1 MIEVRGLKKTF
12 DGFAALDGADLSVP
26 RGAVY
31 GLVGPNGAGKTTLLR
46 HLTGVYHQDSGS
58 VTFDGQPVWE
68 NVDVKARIASIPDD
82 WFYFM
87 QAGLRDM
94 MRFYRGLYPKFDQE
108 RFEKLREVFA
118 LDEKRPLRR
127 MSKGQQKQAAF
138 WLALCTMPDYLI
150 LDEPVDGLDP
160 VMRRQVWSLILQDV
174 AERGTTVL
182 VSSHN
187 LRELEDVC
195 DHVGVMSRGKLL
207 LEHSRANC
215 RTIPSSSSSPSRARS
230 CPPCRRRSR
239 CCTTRRPGAS
249 TRSSAAAAQR
259 NWNSSSPRC
268 TRSLSTRCR
277 CHLKK
282 FSSMNW
288 EVRTMRSATS
298 FFDKTLF
305 RSQLKHTW
313 PLWLGYTALWLF
325 LVPVM
330 LFSELSAYQGG
341 YSAADASYLLL
352 NTGVRGGIFISFFFG
367 LFFAMLAFSHLTQS
381 RATNG
386 FHALPVRRETI
397 FLTAYL
403 TGLFCQLS
411 TILVTFL
418 LGAAVSAPLHL
429 SFWSVTG
436 AAMGS
441 AMLEAVFF
449 YSFAV
454 LCMMMTGQI
463 LAAPVFYFVGNIL
476 VPGMEYLLRN
486 FAGNFLYGYSGH
498 TDVALGFLSPPLY
511 MYPEVDIASIET
523 CESDSYYVTAYALE
537 HRSFMILAA
546 YALAG
551 LVIALIAL
559 LLYRTR
565 KSEMTGSTVA
575 FPWATP
581 IFKYG
586 VAFCTAVALGQFL
599 YYFLFGQ
606 YRSSGNDSLPG
617 TILCMA
623 AAGLVGYFVAEM
635 LIKKS
640 FRVFRAGAKGAVI
653 VALALVLLGVAM
665 SFDLTGYEKHV
676 PDESEIESVYY
687 TFSGMTNVTTDDAD
701 TIRRLT
707 AAHQAIV
714 KNRNEQAR
722 IADAW
727 DADTLSQSDHDDIEP
742 FSLRLT
748 YYLKDGSQLS
758 RSYSLYLR
766 RSDLTVPS
774 SATARVNALYMCRE
788 SVLRRVLGYGCD
800 HLGDTPRFLD
810 SYCYYYDENS
820 NTKDYALTAAQAE
833 QVYAALM
840 QDVQDSDNGGSD
852 IFAVQEYQYD
862 PPISFWLELYFEST
876 NEKGRSEVYTLSPHV
891 NGSTPNTLQVLS
903 ELLPEL
909 KSNTVTPPSDDGIH
923 TLPATEDVSTTE
935 SVN

>member
-1 MIEVRGLKKTF
+1 
-12 DGFAALDGADLSVP
+12 
-26 RGAVY
+26 
-31 GLVGPNGAGKTTLLR
+31 
-46 HLTGVYHQDSGS
+46 
-58 VTFDGQPVWE
+58 
-68 NVDVKARIASIPDD
+68 
-82 WFYFM
+82 
-87 QAGLRDM
+87 
-94 MRFYRGLYPKFDQE
+94 
-108 RFEKLREVFA
+108 
-118 LDEKRPLRR
+118 
-127 MSKGQQKQAAF
+127 
-138 WLALCTMPDYLI
+138 
-150 LDEPVDGLDP
+150 
-160 VMRRQVWSLILQDV
+160 
-174 AERGTTVL
+174 
-182 VSSHN
+182 
-187 LRELEDVC
+187 
-195 DHVGVMSRGKLL
+195 
-207 LEHSRANC
+207 
-215 RTIPSSSSSPSRARS
+215 
-230 CPPCRRRSR
+230 
-239 CCTTRRPGAS
+239 
-249 TRSSAAAAQR
+249 
-259 NWNSSSPRC
+259 
-268 TRSLSTRCR
+268 
-277 CHLKK
+277 
-282 FSSMNW
+282 
-288 EVRTMRSATS
+288 MRSATS

-330 LFSELSAYQGG
+330 LFSELSAYQLG
-341 YSAADASYLLL
+341 YSAADASRLLL

-429 SFWSVTG
+429 SFWSVTA

-449 YSFAV
+449 YSFAA
-454 LCMMMTGQI
+454 LCMVMTGQI

-486 FAGNFLYGYSGH
+486 FAGNFLYGYSGQ

-511 MYPEVDIASIET
+511 MYTEVSIASIET

-606 YRSSGNDSLPG
+606 YRSSGSDSLPG
-617 TILCMA
+617 TILCMV

-640 FRVFRAGAKGAVI
+640 FRVFRAGAKGAAI
-653 VALALVLLGVAM
+653 VSLALVLLGVTM
-665 SFDLTGYEKHV
+665 SFDLTGYEKRV
-676 PDESEIESVYY
+676 PDESEIESAFY
-687 TFSGMTNVTTDDAD
+687 TFSGMTDVTTDDAD

-707 AAHQAIV
+707 AAHRAIV
-714 KNRNEQAR
+714 ENRKELAR
-722 IADAW
+722 IAEAW
-727 DADTLSQSDHDDIEP
+727 DADTLPTSQSDYDDMEP

-758 RSYSLYLR
+758 RSYWVYLR
-766 RSDLTVPS
+766 RGDLTVPS

-788 SVLRRVLGYGCD
+788 SVLRRVLGYGCE

-810 SYCYYYDENS
+810 SYCSYYDDNAGG
-820 NTKDYALTAAQAE
+820 KDYALTAAQAE

-852 IFAVQEYQYD
+852 IFAVQEYLYD
-862 PPISFWLELYFEST
+862 SPTHFSPELYYEST
-876 NEKGRSEVYTLSPHV
+876 NEKGRPEVYSLGPNV
-891 NGSTPNTLQVLS
+891 NNSTPNTLQVLN

-909 KSNTVTPPSDDGIH
+909 KSNTVTPPSDDGID

>member
-1 MIEVRGLKKTF
+1 
-12 DGFAALDGADLSVP
+12 
-26 RGAVY
+26 
-31 GLVGPNGAGKTTLLR
+31 
-46 HLTGVYHQDSGS
+46 
-58 VTFDGQPVWE
+58 
-68 NVDVKARIASIPDD
+68 
-82 WFYFM
+82 
-87 QAGLRDM
+87 
-94 MRFYRGLYPKFDQE
+94 
-108 RFEKLREVFA
+108 
-118 LDEKRPLRR
+118 
-127 MSKGQQKQAAF
+127 
-138 WLALCTMPDYLI
+138 
-150 LDEPVDGLDP
+150 
-160 VMRRQVWSLILQDV
+160 
-174 AERGTTVL
+174 
-182 VSSHN
+182 
-187 LRELEDVC
+187 
-195 DHVGVMSRGKLL
+195 
-207 LEHSRANC
+207 
-215 RTIPSSSSSPSRARS
+215 
-230 CPPCRRRSR
+230 
-239 CCTTRRPGAS
+239 
-249 TRSSAAAAQR
+249 
-259 NWNSSSPRC
+259 
-268 TRSLSTRCR
+268 
-277 CHLKK
+277 
-282 FSSMNW
+282 
-288 EVRTMRSATS
+288 MRSATS

-325 LVPVM
+325 LVPVA
-330 LFSELSAYQGG
+330 LFSELSAYQGS
-341 YSAADASYLLL
+341 YSAADASSLLL
-352 NTGVRGGIFISFFFG
+352 NAGVRGGVFISFVFG
-367 LFFAMLAFSHLTQS
+367 LFFAMLSFSHLTQS

-429 SFWSVTG
+429 SFWSVTA

-498 TDVALGFLSPPLY
+498 IDVTLGFLSPPLY
-511 MYPEVDIASIET
+511 MYTMCTEVAIASIET

-606 YRSSGNDSLPG
+606 YRSGGSDSLPG
-617 TILCMA
+617 TILCMV

-640 FRVFRAGAKGAVI
+640 FRVFRAGAKGAAI
-653 VALALVLLGVAM
+653 VAGALVLLGVAM
-665 SFDLTGYEKHV
+665 SFDLTGYEKRV

-766 RSDLTVPS
+766 RSDLTAPS
-774 SATARVNALYMCRE
+774 SVTARVNALYTCRE
-788 SVLRRVLGYGCD
+788 SVLRRVLGYGYE

-820 NTKDYALTAAQAE
+820 GAKDYSLTAAQAE

-840 QDVQDSDNGGSD
+840 QDVQDSDNGSSD
-852 IFAVQEYQYD
+852 IFAVQEHLYD
-862 PPISFWLELYFEST
+862 SSISFSLELYFEST
-876 NEKGRSEVYTLSPHV
+876 NEKGRPEVYTLSPPV

-909 KSNTVTPPSDDGIH
+909 KSNTATPPSDDGIH
-923 TLPATEDVSTTE
+923 TLPATEEIPTEE

>member
-1 MIEVRGLKKTF
+1 
-12 DGFAALDGADLSVP
+12 
-26 RGAVY
+26 
-31 GLVGPNGAGKTTLLR
+31 
-46 HLTGVYHQDSGS
+46 
-58 VTFDGQPVWE
+58 
-68 NVDVKARIASIPDD
+68 
-82 WFYFM
+82 
-87 QAGLRDM
+87 
-94 MRFYRGLYPKFDQE
+94 
-108 RFEKLREVFA
+108 
-118 LDEKRPLRR
+118 
-127 MSKGQQKQAAF
+127 
-138 WLALCTMPDYLI
+138 
-150 LDEPVDGLDP
+150 
-160 VMRRQVWSLILQDV
+160 
-174 AERGTTVL
+174 
-182 VSSHN
+182 
-187 LRELEDVC
+187 
-195 DHVGVMSRGKLL
+195 
-207 LEHSRANC
+207 
-215 RTIPSSSSSPSRARS
+215 
-230 CPPCRRRSR
+230 
-239 CCTTRRPGAS
+239 
-249 TRSSAAAAQR
+249 
-259 NWNSSSPRC
+259 
-268 TRSLSTRCR
+268 
-277 CHLKK
+277 
-282 FSSMNW
+282 
-288 EVRTMRSATS
+288 MRSATS

-330 LFSELSAYQGG
+330 LFSELSAYQLG

-352 NTGVRGGIFISFFFG
+352 NTGVRGGVFISFFFG

-511 MYPEVDIASIET
+511 MYTMCTEVDIASIET

-537 HRSFMILAA
+537 RGSLMILAA

-617 TILCMA
+617 TILCMV

-640 FRVFRAGAKGAVI
+640 FRVFRAGAKGAAI

-665 SFDLTGYEKHV
+665 SFDLTGYEKRV
-676 PDESEIESVYY
+676 PDESEIESAFY

-727 DADTLSQSDHDDIEP
+727 DADTLSQSDYDDIEP

-766 RSDLTVPS
+766 RSDLTAPS
-774 SATARVNALYMCRE
+774 SVTARVNALYTCRE
-788 SVLRRVLGYGCD
+788 SVLRRVLGYGCE

-820 NTKDYALTAAQAE
+820 GTKDYALTAAQAG

-852 IFAVQEYQYD
+852 IFAVQEHLYD
-862 PPISFWLELYFEST
+862 SPTHFSPELYYEST
-876 NEKGRSEVYTLSPHV
+876 NEKGRPEVYSLGPNV
-891 NGSTPNTLQVLS
+891 NNSTPNTLQVLN

-909 KSNTVTPPSDDGIH
+909 KPAYYDDVKEEDISDP
-923 TLPATEDVSTTE
+923 PATEDVSTTE

>member
-1 MIEVRGLKKTF
+1 
-12 DGFAALDGADLSVP
+12 
-26 RGAVY
+26 
-31 GLVGPNGAGKTTLLR
+31 
-46 HLTGVYHQDSGS
+46 
-58 VTFDGQPVWE
+58 
-68 NVDVKARIASIPDD
+68 
-82 WFYFM
+82 
-87 QAGLRDM
+87 
-94 MRFYRGLYPKFDQE
+94 
-108 RFEKLREVFA
+108 
-118 LDEKRPLRR
+118 
-127 MSKGQQKQAAF
+127 
-138 WLALCTMPDYLI
+138 
-150 LDEPVDGLDP
+150 
-160 VMRRQVWSLILQDV
+160 
-174 AERGTTVL
+174 
-182 VSSHN
+182 
-187 LRELEDVC
+187 
-195 DHVGVMSRGKLL
+195 
-207 LEHSRANC
+207 
-215 RTIPSSSSSPSRARS
+215 
-230 CPPCRRRSR
+230 
-239 CCTTRRPGAS
+239 
-249 TRSSAAAAQR
+249 
-259 NWNSSSPRC
+259 
-268 TRSLSTRCR
+268 
-277 CHLKK
+277 
-282 FSSMNW
+282 
-288 EVRTMRSATS
+288 MRSATS

-352 NTGVRGGIFISFFFG
+352 NTGVRGGVFISFVFG
-367 LFFAMLAFSHLTQS
+367 LFFAMLSFSHLTQS

-397 FLTAYL
+397 FMTAYL

-429 SFWSVTG
+429 SFWNVTG

-486 FAGNFLYGYSGH
+486 FAGNFLYGYSGY

-511 MYPEVDIASIET
+511 MYTVVDIASIET

-606 YRSSGNDSLPG
+606 YRSSGSDSLPG

-623 AAGLVGYFVAEM
+623 AAGLVGYFAAEM

-640 FRVFRAGAKGAVI
+640 FRVFRAGAKGAAI
-653 VALALVLLGVAM
+653 VAGVLVLLGIGM

-676 PDESEIESVYY
+676 PDESEIESAFY
-687 TFSGMTNVTTDDAD
+687 TFSGMTHVTTDDAD

-722 IADAW
+722 IADAS

-788 SVLRRVLGYGCD
+788 SVLRRVLGYGCE

-820 NTKDYALTAAQAE
+820 GTKDYALTAAQAG

-862 PPISFWLELYFEST
+862 PPSSFWLELYFESVD
-876 NEKGRSEVYTLSPHV
+876 EQGRPKVYTLGPNV
-891 NGSTPNTLQVLS
+891 NNSTPNTLQVLN

-923 TLPATEDVSTTE
+923 TLPATEDVSTEE

>member
-1 MIEVRGLKKTF
+1 
-12 DGFAALDGADLSVP
+12 
-26 RGAVY
+26 
-31 GLVGPNGAGKTTLLR
+31 
-46 HLTGVYHQDSGS
+46 
-58 VTFDGQPVWE
+58 
-68 NVDVKARIASIPDD
+68 
-82 WFYFM
+82 
-87 QAGLRDM
+87 
-94 MRFYRGLYPKFDQE
+94 
-108 RFEKLREVFA
+108 
-118 LDEKRPLRR
+118 
-127 MSKGQQKQAAF
+127 
-138 WLALCTMPDYLI
+138 
-150 LDEPVDGLDP
+150 
-160 VMRRQVWSLILQDV
+160 
-174 AERGTTVL
+174 
-182 VSSHN
+182 
-187 LRELEDVC
+187 
-195 DHVGVMSRGKLL
+195 
-207 LEHSRANC
+207 
-215 RTIPSSSSSPSRARS
+215 
-230 CPPCRRRSR
+230 
-239 CCTTRRPGAS
+239 
-249 TRSSAAAAQR
+249 
-259 NWNSSSPRC
+259 
-268 TRSLSTRCR
+268 
-277 CHLKK
+277 
-282 FSSMNW
+282 
-288 EVRTMRSATS
+288 MRSATS

-325 LVPVM
+325 LVPVA
-330 LFSELSAYQGG
+330 LFSALSAYPGS
-341 YSAADASYLLL
+341 YSAADASSLLL
-352 NTGVRGGIFISFFFG
+352 NTGVRGGVFISFVFG

-403 TGLFCQLS
+403 TGLFCQVS
-411 TILVTFL
+411 SILVTFL
-418 LGAAVSAPLHL
+418 LGAAISAPLHL

-449 YSFAV
+449 YSFAA
-454 LCMMMTGQI
+454 LCMVMTGQ
-463 LAAPVFYFVGNIL
+463 
-476 VPGMEYLLRN
+476 
-486 FAGNFLYGYSGH
+486 
-498 TDVALGFLSPPLY
+498 
-511 MYPEVDIASIET
+511 
-523 CESDSYYVTAYALE
+523 
-537 HRSFMILAA
+537 ILAA

-575 FPWATP
+575 FPWAVP
-581 IFKYG
+581 VFKYG
-586 VAFCTAVALGQFL
+586 VAFCTAVSLGQFL

-640 FRVFRAGAKGAVI
+640 FRVFRTGAKGAAI
-653 VALALVLLGVAM
+653 VSLALVLLGVAM

-707 AAHQAIV
+707 AAHRAIV
-714 KNRNEQAR
+714 ENRKELAR
-722 IADAW
+722 IAEAW
-727 DADTLSQSDHDDIEP
+727 DADTLPTSQSDYDDMEP

-758 RSYSLYLR
+758 RSYWVYLR
-766 RSDLTVPS
+766 RGDLTVPS

-788 SVLRRVLGYGCD
+788 SVLRRVLGYGCE

-820 NTKDYALTAAQAE
+820 NTKDYALTAAQAG

-862 PPISFWLELYFEST
+862 PPISFWLELYYEST
-876 NEKGRSEVYTLSPHV
+876 NEKGRPEVYSLGPNV
-891 NGSTPNTLQVLS
+891 NNSTPNTLQVLS

-909 KSNTVTPPSDDGIH
+909 KSNTVTPPSDDGID
-923 TLPATEDVSTTE
+923 TLPATEDVSATE

>member
-1 MIEVRGLKKTF
+1 
-12 DGFAALDGADLSVP
+12 
-26 RGAVY
+26 
-31 GLVGPNGAGKTTLLR
+31 
-46 HLTGVYHQDSGS
+46 
-58 VTFDGQPVWE
+58 
-68 NVDVKARIASIPDD
+68 
-82 WFYFM
+82 
-87 QAGLRDM
+87 
-94 MRFYRGLYPKFDQE
+94 
-108 RFEKLREVFA
+108 
-118 LDEKRPLRR
+118 
-127 MSKGQQKQAAF
+127 
-138 WLALCTMPDYLI
+138 
-150 LDEPVDGLDP
+150 
-160 VMRRQVWSLILQDV
+160 
-174 AERGTTVL
+174 
-182 VSSHN
+182 
-187 LRELEDVC
+187 
-195 DHVGVMSRGKLL
+195 
-207 LEHSRANC
+207 
-215 RTIPSSSSSPSRARS
+215 
-230 CPPCRRRSR
+230 
-239 CCTTRRPGAS
+239 
-249 TRSSAAAAQR
+249 
-259 NWNSSSPRC
+259 
-268 TRSLSTRCR
+268 
-277 CHLKK
+277 
-282 FSSMNW
+282 
-288 EVRTMRSATS
+288 MRSATS

-330 LFSELSAYQGG
+330 LFSELSAYQLG
-341 YSAADASYLLL
+341 YSAADASRLLL

-367 LFFAMLAFSHLTQS
+367 LFFAMLSFSHLTQS

-386 FHALPVRRETI
+386 FHALPVRREAI

-429 SFWSVTG
+429 SFWSVTA

-449 YSFAV
+449 YSFAA
-454 LCMMMTGQI
+454 LCMVMTGQI
-463 LAAPVFYFVGNIL
+463 LAAPVFYFVGNLL
-476 VPGMEYLLRN
+476 VPGMGYLLRN
-486 FAGNFLYGYSGH
+486 FAGNFLYGYSGQ

-511 MYPEVDIASIET
+511 MYFKVGIASIET
-523 CESDSYYVTAYALE
+523 CESDSYYVTAYALV
-537 HRSFMILAA
+537 RGSLMILAA

-575 FPWATP
+575 FPWAVP
-581 IFKYG
+581 VFKYG
-586 VAFCTAVALGQFL
+586 VAFCTAVSLGQFL

-635 LIKKS
+635 LIRKS
-640 FRVFRAGAKGAVI
+640 FRVFRAGAKGAAI

-665 SFDLTGYEKHV
+665 SFDLTGYEKRV

-707 AAHQAIV
+707 AAHRAIV
-714 KNRNEQAR
+714 ENRKELAR
-722 IADAW
+722 IAEAW
-727 DADTLSQSDHDDIEP
+727 DADTLPTSQSDYDDMEP

-758 RSYSLYLR
+758 RSYWVYLR
-766 RSDLTVPS
+766 RGDLTVPS
-774 SATARVNALYMCRE
+774 SATARVNALYTCRE
-788 SVLRRVLGYGCD
+788 SVLCRVLGYGYE

-810 SYCYYYDENS
+810 SYCYYYDDNS
-820 NTKDYALTAAQAE
+820 GGKDYALTAAQAG
-833 QVYAALM
+833 QIYAALM

-852 IFAVQEYQYD
+852 IFAVQEYLYD
-862 PPISFWLELYFEST
+862 SPTHFSPELYYEST
-876 NEKGRSEVYTLSPHV
+876 NEKGRPEVYSLGPNV
-891 NGSTPNTLQVLS
+891 NNSTPNTLQVLS

-923 TLPATEDVSTTE
+923 TLPATEDASTEE

>member
-1 MIEVRGLKKTF
+1 
-12 DGFAALDGADLSVP
+12 
-26 RGAVY
+26 
-31 GLVGPNGAGKTTLLR
+31 
-46 HLTGVYHQDSGS
+46 
-58 VTFDGQPVWE
+58 
-68 NVDVKARIASIPDD
+68 
-82 WFYFM
+82 
-87 QAGLRDM
+87 
-94 MRFYRGLYPKFDQE
+94 
-108 RFEKLREVFA
+108 
-118 LDEKRPLRR
+118 
-127 MSKGQQKQAAF
+127 
-138 WLALCTMPDYLI
+138 
-150 LDEPVDGLDP
+150 
-160 VMRRQVWSLILQDV
+160 
-174 AERGTTVL
+174 
-182 VSSHN
+182 
-187 LRELEDVC
+187 
-195 DHVGVMSRGKLL
+195 
-207 LEHSRANC
+207 
-215 RTIPSSSSSPSRARS
+215 
-230 CPPCRRRSR
+230 
-239 CCTTRRPGAS
+239 
-249 TRSSAAAAQR
+249 
-259 NWNSSSPRC
+259 
-268 TRSLSTRCR
+268 
-277 CHLKK
+277 
-282 FSSMNW
+282 
-288 EVRTMRSATS
+288 MRSATS

-463 LAAPVFYFVGNIL
+463 LAA
-476 VPGMEYLLRN
+476 
-486 FAGNFLYGYSGH
+486 
-498 TDVALGFLSPPLY
+498 
-511 MYPEVDIASIET
+511 
-523 CESDSYYVTAYALE
+523 
-537 HRSFMILAA
+537 

-617 TILCMA
+617 MILCMA

-640 FRVFRAGAKGAVI
+640 FRVFRAGAKGAAI

-665 SFDLTGYEKHV
+665 SFDLTGYEKRV

-687 TFSGMTNVTTDDAD
+687 TFSGMTNVTTDDTD

-727 DADTLSQSDHDDIEP
+727 DADTLSQSDHDDIEH

-876 NEKGRSEVYTLSPHV
+876 NEKGRPEVYTLSPHV

-923 TLPATEDVSTTE
+923 TLPATEDVSATE

>member
-1 MIEVRGLKKTF
+1 
-12 DGFAALDGADLSVP
+12 
-26 RGAVY
+26 
-31 GLVGPNGAGKTTLLR
+31 
-46 HLTGVYHQDSGS
+46 
-58 VTFDGQPVWE
+58 
-68 NVDVKARIASIPDD
+68 
-82 WFYFM
+82 
-87 QAGLRDM
+87 
-94 MRFYRGLYPKFDQE
+94 
-108 RFEKLREVFA
+108 
-118 LDEKRPLRR
+118 
-127 MSKGQQKQAAF
+127 
-138 WLALCTMPDYLI
+138 
-150 LDEPVDGLDP
+150 
-160 VMRRQVWSLILQDV
+160 
-174 AERGTTVL
+174 
-182 VSSHN
+182 
-187 LRELEDVC
+187 
-195 DHVGVMSRGKLL
+195 
-207 LEHSRANC
+207 
-215 RTIPSSSSSPSRARS
+215 
-230 CPPCRRRSR
+230 
-239 CCTTRRPGAS
+239 
-249 TRSSAAAAQR
+249 
-259 NWNSSSPRC
+259 
-268 TRSLSTRCR
+268 
-277 CHLKK
+277 
-282 FSSMNW
+282 
-288 EVRTMRSATS
+288 MRSATS

-330 LFSELSAYQGG
+330 LFSELSAYQLG

-449 YSFAV
+449 YSFAA

-486 FAGNFLYGYSGH
+486 FAGNFLFGYSGH

-511 MYPEVDIASIET
+511 MYTMCTEVAIASIET
-523 CESDSYYVTAYALE
+523 CESGSYYVTAYALE
-537 HRSFMILAA
+537 QRSFMILAA

-653 VALALVLLGVAM
+653 VSLALVLLGVVM
-665 SFDLTGYEKHV
+665 SFDLTGYEKRV
-676 PDESEIESVYY
+676 PDESEIESAFY

-766 RSDLTVPS
+766 RSDLTAPS
-774 SATARVNALYMCRE
+774 SVTARVNALYTCRE
-788 SVLRRVLGYGCD
+788 SVLRRVLGYGYE

-810 SYCYYYDENS
+810 SYCYYYDDNS
-820 NTKDYALTAAQAE
+820 GGKDYSLTAAQAE

-862 PPISFWLELYFEST
+862 SPIHFSPELYYEST
-876 NEKGRSEVYTLSPHV
+876 NEKGRPEVYTLGPNV
-891 NGSTPNTLQVLS
+891 NNSTPNTLQVLN

-909 KSNTVTPPSDDGIH
+909 KPAYYDDVKEEDISD
-923 TLPATEDVSTTE
+923 LPATEEIPTTE

>member
-1 MIEVRGLKKTF
+1 
-12 DGFAALDGADLSVP
+12 
-26 RGAVY
+26 
-31 GLVGPNGAGKTTLLR
+31 
-46 HLTGVYHQDSGS
+46 
-58 VTFDGQPVWE
+58 
-68 NVDVKARIASIPDD
+68 
-82 WFYFM
+82 
-87 QAGLRDM
+87 
-94 MRFYRGLYPKFDQE
+94 
-108 RFEKLREVFA
+108 
-118 LDEKRPLRR
+118 
-127 MSKGQQKQAAF
+127 
-138 WLALCTMPDYLI
+138 
-150 LDEPVDGLDP
+150 
-160 VMRRQVWSLILQDV
+160 
-174 AERGTTVL
+174 
-182 VSSHN
+182 
-187 LRELEDVC
+187 
-195 DHVGVMSRGKLL
+195 
-207 LEHSRANC
+207 
-215 RTIPSSSSSPSRARS
+215 
-230 CPPCRRRSR
+230 
-239 CCTTRRPGAS
+239 
-249 TRSSAAAAQR
+249 
-259 NWNSSSPRC
+259 
-268 TRSLSTRCR
+268 
-277 CHLKK
+277 
-282 FSSMNW
+282 
-288 EVRTMRSATS
+288 MRSATS

-411 TILVTFL
+411 T
-418 LGAAVSAPLHL
+418 
-429 SFWSVTG
+429 
-436 AAMGS
+436 
-441 AMLEAVFF
+441 
-449 YSFAV
+449 
-454 LCMMMTGQI
+454 I

-586 VAFCTAVALGQFL
+586 VAFCTAVSLGQFL

-640 FRVFRAGAKGAVI
+640 FRVFRAGAKGAAI

-676 PDESEIESVYY
+676 PDESEIESAFY

-727 DADTLSQSDHDDIEP
+727 DADTLSQSDHDDIEH

-862 PPISFWLELYFEST
+862 PPSFWLELYFEST
-876 NEKGRSEVYTLSPHV
+876 NEKGRPEVYTLSPHV

-909 KSNTVTPPSDDGIH
+909 KSNTVTPPSDDGID

>member
-1 MIEVRGLKKTF
+1 
-12 DGFAALDGADLSVP
+12 
-26 RGAVY
+26 
-31 GLVGPNGAGKTTLLR
+31 
-46 HLTGVYHQDSGS
+46 
-58 VTFDGQPVWE
+58 
-68 NVDVKARIASIPDD
+68 
-82 WFYFM
+82 
-87 QAGLRDM
+87 
-94 MRFYRGLYPKFDQE
+94 
-108 RFEKLREVFA
+108 
-118 LDEKRPLRR
+118 
-127 MSKGQQKQAAF
+127 
-138 WLALCTMPDYLI
+138 
-150 LDEPVDGLDP
+150 
-160 VMRRQVWSLILQDV
+160 
-174 AERGTTVL
+174 
-182 VSSHN
+182 
-187 LRELEDVC
+187 
-195 DHVGVMSRGKLL
+195 
-207 LEHSRANC
+207 
-215 RTIPSSSSSPSRARS
+215 
-230 CPPCRRRSR
+230 
-239 CCTTRRPGAS
+239 
-249 TRSSAAAAQR
+249 
-259 NWNSSSPRC
+259 
-268 TRSLSTRCR
+268 
-277 CHLKK
+277 
-282 FSSMNW
+282 
-288 EVRTMRSATS
+288 MRSATS

-330 LFSELSAYQGG
+330 LFSELSAYQLG
-341 YSAADASYLLL
+341 YSAADASRLLL

-367 LFFAMLAFSHLTQS
+367 LFFAMLSFSHLTQS

-429 SFWSVTG
+429 SFWSVTA

-486 FAGNFLYGYSGH
+486 FAGNFLYGYSGQ
-498 TDVALGFLSPPLY
+498 TDVALDFLSPPLY
-511 MYPEVDIASIET
+511 MYFKVGIASIET
-523 CESDSYYVTAYALE
+523 CESDSYYVTAYALV
-537 HRSFMILAA
+537 RGSLMILAA

-606 YRSSGNDSLPG
+606 YRSSGSDSLPG
-617 TILCMA
+617 TILCMV

-640 FRVFRAGAKGAVI
+640 FRVFRAGAKGAAI
-653 VALALVLLGVAM
+653 VSLALVLLGVTM

-676 PDESEIESVYY
+676 PDESEIESAFY

-707 AAHQAIV
+707 AAHRAIV
-714 KNRNEQAR
+714 ENRKELAR
-722 IADAW
+722 IAEAW
-727 DADTLSQSDHDDIEP
+727 DADTLPTSQSDYDDMEP

-758 RSYSLYLR
+758 RSYWVYLR
-766 RSDLTVPS
+766 RGDLTVPS

-788 SVLRRVLGYGCD
+788 SVLRRVLGYGCE

-810 SYCYYYDENS
+810 SYCSYYDDNAGG
-820 NTKDYALTAAQAE
+820 KDYALTAAQAE

-852 IFAVQEYQYD
+852 IFAVQEYLYD
-862 PPISFWLELYFEST
+862 SPTHFSPELYYEST
-876 NEKGRSEVYTLSPHV
+876 NEKGRPEVYSLGPNV
-891 NGSTPNTLQVLS
+891 NNSTPNTLQVLN

-909 KSNTVTPPSDDGIH
+909 KSNTVTPPSDDGID

>member
-1 MIEVRGLKKTF
+1 
-12 DGFAALDGADLSVP
+12 
-26 RGAVY
+26 
-31 GLVGPNGAGKTTLLR
+31 
-46 HLTGVYHQDSGS
+46 
-58 VTFDGQPVWE
+58 
-68 NVDVKARIASIPDD
+68 
-82 WFYFM
+82 
-87 QAGLRDM
+87 
-94 MRFYRGLYPKFDQE
+94 
-108 RFEKLREVFA
+108 
-118 LDEKRPLRR
+118 
-127 MSKGQQKQAAF
+127 
-138 WLALCTMPDYLI
+138 
-150 LDEPVDGLDP
+150 
-160 VMRRQVWSLILQDV
+160 
-174 AERGTTVL
+174 
-182 VSSHN
+182 
-187 LRELEDVC
+187 
-195 DHVGVMSRGKLL
+195 
-207 LEHSRANC
+207 
-215 RTIPSSSSSPSRARS
+215 
-230 CPPCRRRSR
+230 
-239 CCTTRRPGAS
+239 
-249 TRSSAAAAQR
+249 
-259 NWNSSSPRC
+259 
-268 TRSLSTRCR
+268 
-277 CHLKK
+277 
-282 FSSMNW
+282 
-288 EVRTMRSATS
+288 MRSATS

-325 LVPVM
+325 LVPVA
-330 LFSELSAYQGG
+330 LFSELSAYQGS
-341 YSAADASYLLL
+341 YSAADASSLLL
-352 NTGVRGGIFISFFFG
+352 NAGVRGGVFISFVFG
-367 LFFAMLAFSHLTQS
+367 LFFAMLSFSHLTQS

-386 FHALPVRRETI
+386 FHALPMRRETI

-403 TGLFCQLS
+403 TGLFCQVS
-411 TILVTFL
+411 SILVTFL

-429 SFWSVTG
+429 SFWSVTA

-498 TDVALGFLSPPLY
+498 IDVTLGFLSPPLY
-511 MYPEVDIASIET
+511 MYTEVDIFSIET
-523 CESDSYYVTAYALE
+523 YKDDSYYVTAYALE
-537 HRSFMILAA
+537 NRSFMILAA

-599 YYFLFGQ
+599 YHFLFGQ
-606 YRSSGNDSLPG
+606 YRSSGSDSLPG
-617 TILCMA
+617 TILCMV

-640 FRVFRAGAKGAVI
+640 FRVFRAGAKGAAI

-665 SFDLTGYEKHV
+665 SFDLTGYEKRV
-676 PDESEIESVYY
+676 PDESEIESAFY

-707 AAHQAIV
+707 AAHRAIV
-714 KNRNEQAR
+714 ENRKEQAR
-722 IADAW
+722 IAEAW
-727 DADTLSQSDHDDIEP
+727 DADTLPTSQSDHDDIEP

-774 SATARVNALYMCRE
+774 SATARVNALYTCRE
-788 SVLRRVLGYGCD
+788 SVLYRVLGYGCE

-810 SYCYYYDENS
+810 SYCYYYDDNS
-820 NTKDYALTAAQAE
+820 GGKDYALTAAQAE

-862 PPISFWLELYFEST
+862 SPTHFSPELYYEST
-876 NEKGRSEVYTLSPHV
+876 NEKGRPEVYSLGPNV
-891 NGSTPNTLQVLS
+891 NNSTPNTLQVLN

-909 KSNTVTPPSDDGIH
+909 NSNTVTPPSDDGIH
-923 TLPATEDVSTTE
+923 TLPATEDASTEE

>member
-1 MIEVRGLKKTF
+1 
-12 DGFAALDGADLSVP
+12 
-26 RGAVY
+26 
-31 GLVGPNGAGKTTLLR
+31 
-46 HLTGVYHQDSGS
+46 
-58 VTFDGQPVWE
+58 
-68 NVDVKARIASIPDD
+68 
-82 WFYFM
+82 
-87 QAGLRDM
+87 
-94 MRFYRGLYPKFDQE
+94 
-108 RFEKLREVFA
+108 
-118 LDEKRPLRR
+118 
-127 MSKGQQKQAAF
+127 
-138 WLALCTMPDYLI
+138 
-150 LDEPVDGLDP
+150 
-160 VMRRQVWSLILQDV
+160 
-174 AERGTTVL
+174 
-182 VSSHN
+182 
-187 LRELEDVC
+187 
-195 DHVGVMSRGKLL
+195 
-207 LEHSRANC
+207 
-215 RTIPSSSSSPSRARS
+215 
-230 CPPCRRRSR
+230 
-239 CCTTRRPGAS
+239 
-249 TRSSAAAAQR
+249 
-259 NWNSSSPRC
+259 
-268 TRSLSTRCR
+268 
-277 CHLKK
+277 
-282 FSSMNW
+282 
-288 EVRTMRSATS
+288 MRSATS

-325 LVPVM
+325 LVPVA
-330 LFSELSAYQGG
+330 LFSELSAYQGS
-341 YSAADASYLLL
+341 YSAADASSLLL
-352 NTGVRGGIFISFFFG
+352 NAGVRGGVFISFVFG
-367 LFFAMLAFSHLTQS
+367 LFFAMLSFSHLTQS

-511 MYPEVDIASIET
+511 MYTEVDIASIET

-606 YRSSGNDSLPG
+606 YRSSGSDSLPG

-640 FRVFRAGAKGAVI
+640 FRVFRAGAKGAAI

-665 SFDLTGYEKHV
+665 SFDLTGYEKRV

-707 AAHQAIV
+707 AAHRAIV
-714 KNRNEQAR
+714 ENRDALAR
-722 IADAW
+722 AEEVW
-727 DADTLSQSDHDDIEP
+727 DAGIEYGDIEP
-742 FSLRLT
+742 FSLHLT

-758 RSYSLYLR
+758 RSYSIFLR

-774 SATARVNALYMCRE
+774 SVTARVNALYMCRK
-788 SVLRRVLGYGCD
+788 SVLCRVLGYGYE

-810 SYCYYYDENS
+810 SYCSYYDDNAGG
-820 NTKDYALTAAQAE
+820 KDYALTAAQAG

-852 IFAVQEYQYD
+852 IFAVQEYRYA
-862 PPISFWLELYFEST
+862 PPISFSLELYFEST
-876 NEKGRSEVYTLSPHV
+876 NEKGRPEVYTLSPPV

-909 KSNTVTPPSDDGIH
+909 NSNTVTPPSDDGIH
-923 TLPATEDVSTTE
+923 TLPATEDASTEE

>member
-1 MIEVRGLKKTF
+1 
-12 DGFAALDGADLSVP
+12 
-26 RGAVY
+26 
-31 GLVGPNGAGKTTLLR
+31 
-46 HLTGVYHQDSGS
+46 
-58 VTFDGQPVWE
+58 
-68 NVDVKARIASIPDD
+68 
-82 WFYFM
+82 
-87 QAGLRDM
+87 
-94 MRFYRGLYPKFDQE
+94 
-108 RFEKLREVFA
+108 
-118 LDEKRPLRR
+118 
-127 MSKGQQKQAAF
+127 
-138 WLALCTMPDYLI
+138 
-150 LDEPVDGLDP
+150 
-160 VMRRQVWSLILQDV
+160 
-174 AERGTTVL
+174 
-182 VSSHN
+182 
-187 LRELEDVC
+187 
-195 DHVGVMSRGKLL
+195 
-207 LEHSRANC
+207 
-215 RTIPSSSSSPSRARS
+215 
-230 CPPCRRRSR
+230 
-239 CCTTRRPGAS
+239 
-249 TRSSAAAAQR
+249 
-259 NWNSSSPRC
+259 
-268 TRSLSTRCR
+268 
-277 CHLKK
+277 
-282 FSSMNW
+282 
-288 EVRTMRSATS
+288 MRSATS

-325 LVPVM
+325 LVPVA

-341 YSAADASYLLL
+341 YSAADASGLLL
-352 NTGVRGGIFISFFFG
+352 NTGVRGGVFISFVFG

-411 TILVTFL
+411 TILVTYL

-454 LCMMMTGQI
+454 LCMVMTGQI

-511 MYPEVDIASIET
+511 MYTMCTEVAIASIET

-537 HRSFMILAA
+537 RGSLMILAA

-617 TILCMA
+617 TILCMV

-635 LIKKS
+635 LIRKS
-640 FRVFRAGAKGAVI
+640 FRVFRAGAKGAAI

-665 SFDLTGYEKHV
+665 SFDLTGYEKRV
-676 PDESEIESVYY
+676 PDESEIESAFY

-707 AAHQAIV
+707 AAHRAIV

-766 RSDLTVPS
+766 RSELTVPS
-774 SATARVNALYMCRE
+774 SVTARVNALYMCRE
-788 SVLRRVLGYGCD
+788 SVLCRVLGYGYE

-820 NTKDYALTAAQAE
+820 NTKDYALTAAQAG

-840 QDVQDSDNGGSD
+840 QDVQDSDNGSSD
-852 IFAVQEYQYD
+852 IFAVQEHLYD
-862 PPISFWLELYFEST
+862 SPIFFWLELYFEST
-876 NEKGRSEVYTLSPHV
+876 NEKGRPVVYSLGPNV
-891 NGSTPNTLQVLS
+891 NNSTPNTLQVLS

-923 TLPATEDVSTTE
+923 TLPATEDASTEE

>member
-1 MIEVRGLKKTF
+1 
-12 DGFAALDGADLSVP
+12 
-26 RGAVY
+26 
-31 GLVGPNGAGKTTLLR
+31 
-46 HLTGVYHQDSGS
+46 
-58 VTFDGQPVWE
+58 
-68 NVDVKARIASIPDD
+68 
-82 WFYFM
+82 
-87 QAGLRDM
+87 
-94 MRFYRGLYPKFDQE
+94 
-108 RFEKLREVFA
+108 
-118 LDEKRPLRR
+118 
-127 MSKGQQKQAAF
+127 
-138 WLALCTMPDYLI
+138 
-150 LDEPVDGLDP
+150 
-160 VMRRQVWSLILQDV
+160 
-174 AERGTTVL
+174 
-182 VSSHN
+182 
-187 LRELEDVC
+187 
-195 DHVGVMSRGKLL
+195 
-207 LEHSRANC
+207 
-215 RTIPSSSSSPSRARS
+215 
-230 CPPCRRRSR
+230 
-239 CCTTRRPGAS
+239 
-249 TRSSAAAAQR
+249 
-259 NWNSSSPRC
+259 
-268 TRSLSTRCR
+268 
-277 CHLKK
+277 
-282 FSSMNW
+282 
-288 EVRTMRSATS
+288 MRSATS

-330 LFSELSAYQGG
+330 LFSELSAYQLG
-341 YSAADASYLLL
+341 YSAADASRLLL

-367 LFFAMLAFSHLTQS
+367 LFFAMLSFSHLTQS

-386 FHALPVRRETI
+386 FHALPVRREAI

-429 SFWSVTG
+429 SFWSVTA

-449 YSFAV
+449 YSFAA
-454 LCMMMTGQI
+454 LCMVMTGQI

-486 FAGNFLYGYSGH
+486 FAGNFLYGYSGQ
-498 TDVALGFLSPPLY
+498 TDVALDFLSPPLY
-511 MYPEVDIASIET
+511 MYFKVGIASIET

-565 KSEMTGSTVA
+565 QSEMTGSTVA

-617 TILCMA
+617 TILCMV

-653 VALALVLLGVAM
+653 VSLALVLLGVAM

-676 PDESEIESVYY
+676 PDESEIESAFY

-707 AAHQAIV
+707 AAHRAIV
-714 KNRNEQAR
+714 ENRKELAR
-722 IADAW
+722 IAEAW
-727 DADTLSQSDHDDIEP
+727 DADTLPTSQSDYDDMEP

-758 RSYSLYLR
+758 RSYWVYLR
-766 RSDLTVPS
+766 RGDLTVPS
-774 SATARVNALYMCRE
+774 SATARVNALYTCRE
-788 SVLRRVLGYGCD
+788 SVLCRVLGYGYE

-810 SYCYYYDENS
+810 SYCYYYDDNS
-820 NTKDYALTAAQAE
+820 GGKDYALTAAQAE
-833 QVYAALM
+833 QIYAALM

-852 IFAVQEYQYD
+852 IFAVQEYLYD
-862 PPISFWLELYFEST
+862 SPTHFSPELYYEST
-876 NEKGRSEVYTLSPHV
+876 NEKGRPEVYSLGPNV
-891 NGSTPNTLQVLS
+891 NNSTPNTLQVLS

-923 TLPATEDVSTTE
+923 TLPATEDASTEE

>member
-1 MIEVRGLKKTF
+1 
-12 DGFAALDGADLSVP
+12 
-26 RGAVY
+26 
-31 GLVGPNGAGKTTLLR
+31 
-46 HLTGVYHQDSGS
+46 
-58 VTFDGQPVWE
+58 
-68 NVDVKARIASIPDD
+68 
-82 WFYFM
+82 
-87 QAGLRDM
+87 
-94 MRFYRGLYPKFDQE
+94 
-108 RFEKLREVFA
+108 
-118 LDEKRPLRR
+118 
-127 MSKGQQKQAAF
+127 
-138 WLALCTMPDYLI
+138 
-150 LDEPVDGLDP
+150 
-160 VMRRQVWSLILQDV
+160 
-174 AERGTTVL
+174 
-182 VSSHN
+182 
-187 LRELEDVC
+187 
-195 DHVGVMSRGKLL
+195 
-207 LEHSRANC
+207 
-215 RTIPSSSSSPSRARS
+215 
-230 CPPCRRRSR
+230 
-239 CCTTRRPGAS
+239 
-249 TRSSAAAAQR
+249 
-259 NWNSSSPRC
+259 
-268 TRSLSTRCR
+268 
-277 CHLKK
+277 
-282 FSSMNW
+282 
-288 EVRTMRSATS
+288 MRSATS

-330 LFSELSAYQGG
+330 LFSELSAYQLG
-341 YSAADASYLLL
+341 YSAADASRLLL

-367 LFFAMLAFSHLTQS
+367 LFFAMLSFSHLTQS

-386 FHALPVRRETI
+386 FHALPVRREAI

-429 SFWSVTG
+429 SFWSVTA

-449 YSFAV
+449 YSFAA
-454 LCMMMTGQI
+454 LCMVMTGQI

-486 FAGNFLYGYSGH
+486 FAGNFLYGYSGQ
-498 TDVALGFLSPPLY
+498 TDVALDFLSPPLY
-511 MYPEVDIASIET
+511 MYFKVGIASIET
-523 CESDSYYVTAYALE
+523 CESDSYYVTAYALV
-537 HRSFMILAA
+537 RGSLMILAA

-575 FPWATP
+575 FPWAVP
-581 IFKYG
+581 VFKYG
-586 VAFCTAVALGQFL
+586 VAFCTAVSLGQFL

-635 LIKKS
+635 LIRKS
-640 FRVFRAGAKGAVI
+640 FRVFRAGAKGAAI

-665 SFDLTGYEKHV
+665 SFDLTGYEKRV

-707 AAHQAIV
+707 AAHRAIV
-714 KNRNEQAR
+714 ENRKELAR
-722 IADAW
+722 IAEAW
-727 DADTLSQSDHDDIEP
+727 DADTLPTSQSDYDDMEP

-758 RSYSLYLR
+758 RSYWVYLR
-766 RSDLTVPS
+766 RGDLTVPS
-774 SATARVNALYMCRE
+774 SATARVNALYTCRE
-788 SVLRRVLGYGCD
+788 SVLCRVLGYGYE

-810 SYCYYYDENS
+810 SYCYYYDDNS
-820 NTKDYALTAAQAE
+820 GGKDYALTAAQAE

-840 QDVQDSDNGGSD
+840 QDVQDSDNGSSD
-852 IFAVQEYQYD
+852 IFAVQEYLYD
-862 PPISFWLELYFEST
+862 SPIHFSPELYFEST
-876 NEKGRSEVYTLSPHV
+876 NEKGRPEVYTLGPNV
-891 NGSTPNTLQVLS
+891 NNSTPNTLQVLS

-909 KSNTVTPPSDDGIH
+909 KSNTVTPPSDDGID
-923 TLPATEDVSTTE
+923 TLPATEDVSATE

>member
-1 MIEVRGLKKTF
+1 
-12 DGFAALDGADLSVP
+12 
-26 RGAVY
+26 
-31 GLVGPNGAGKTTLLR
+31 
-46 HLTGVYHQDSGS
+46 
-58 VTFDGQPVWE
+58 
-68 NVDVKARIASIPDD
+68 
-82 WFYFM
+82 
-87 QAGLRDM
+87 
-94 MRFYRGLYPKFDQE
+94 
-108 RFEKLREVFA
+108 
-118 LDEKRPLRR
+118 
-127 MSKGQQKQAAF
+127 
-138 WLALCTMPDYLI
+138 
-150 LDEPVDGLDP
+150 
-160 VMRRQVWSLILQDV
+160 
-174 AERGTTVL
+174 
-182 VSSHN
+182 
-187 LRELEDVC
+187 
-195 DHVGVMSRGKLL
+195 
-207 LEHSRANC
+207 
-215 RTIPSSSSSPSRARS
+215 
-230 CPPCRRRSR
+230 
-239 CCTTRRPGAS
+239 
-249 TRSSAAAAQR
+249 
-259 NWNSSSPRC
+259 
-268 TRSLSTRCR
+268 
-277 CHLKK
+277 
-282 FSSMNW
+282 
-288 EVRTMRSATS
+288 MRSATS

-449 YSFAV
+449 YSFAA
-454 LCMMMTGQI
+454 LCMMMTGQ
-463 LAAPVFYFVGNIL
+463 
-476 VPGMEYLLRN
+476 
-486 FAGNFLYGYSGH
+486 
-498 TDVALGFLSPPLY
+498 
-511 MYPEVDIASIET
+511 
-523 CESDSYYVTAYALE
+523 
-537 HRSFMILAA
+537 ILAA

-606 YRSSGNDSLPG
+606 YRSGGNDSLPG
-617 TILCMA
+617 MILCMA

-635 LIKKS
+635 LIRKS
-640 FRVFRAGAKGAVI
+640 FRVFRAGAKGAAI

-665 SFDLTGYEKHV
+665 SFDLTGYEKRV

-727 DADTLSQSDHDDIEP
+727 DADTLSQSDHDDIEH

-876 NEKGRSEVYTLSPHV
+876 NEKGRPEVYTLSPHV

-935 SVN
+935 SMN

>member
-1 MIEVRGLKKTF
+1 
-12 DGFAALDGADLSVP
+12 
-26 RGAVY
+26 
-31 GLVGPNGAGKTTLLR
+31 
-46 HLTGVYHQDSGS
+46 
-58 VTFDGQPVWE
+58 
-68 NVDVKARIASIPDD
+68 
-82 WFYFM
+82 
-87 QAGLRDM
+87 
-94 MRFYRGLYPKFDQE
+94 
-108 RFEKLREVFA
+108 
-118 LDEKRPLRR
+118 
-127 MSKGQQKQAAF
+127 
-138 WLALCTMPDYLI
+138 
-150 LDEPVDGLDP
+150 
-160 VMRRQVWSLILQDV
+160 
-174 AERGTTVL
+174 
-182 VSSHN
+182 
-187 LRELEDVC
+187 
-195 DHVGVMSRGKLL
+195 
-207 LEHSRANC
+207 
-215 RTIPSSSSSPSRARS
+215 
-230 CPPCRRRSR
+230 
-239 CCTTRRPGAS
+239 
-249 TRSSAAAAQR
+249 
-259 NWNSSSPRC
+259 
-268 TRSLSTRCR
+268 
-277 CHLKK
+277 
-282 FSSMNW
+282 
-288 EVRTMRSATS
+288 MRSATS

-305 RSQLKHTW
+305 RSQLNHTW

-325 LVPVM
+325 LVPVA
-330 LFSELSAYQGG
+330 LFSELSAYQGS
-341 YSAADASYLLL
+341 YSAADASSLLL
-352 NTGVRGGIFISFFFG
+352 NAGVRGGVFISFVFG
-367 LFFAMLAFSHLTQS
+367 LFFAMLSFSHLTQS

-436 AAMGS
+436 ADMGS

-511 MYPEVDIASIET
+511 MYTEVDIASIET

-581 IFKYG
+581 IFKYS

-623 AAGLVGYFVAEM
+623 AAGLVGYFAAEM

-640 FRVFRAGAKGAVI
+640 FRVFRTGAKGAAI
-653 VALALVLLGVAM
+653 VSLALVLLGVAM
-665 SFDLTGYEKHV
+665 SFDLTGYEKRV

-687 TFSGMTNVTTDDAD
+687 TFSGMTNVTTGDAD

-707 AAHQAIV
+707 AAHRAIV
-714 KNRNEQAR
+714 ENRDALAR
-722 IADAW
+722 AEEVW
-727 DADTLSQSDHDDIEP
+727 DAGIEYGDIEP
-742 FSLRLT
+742 FSLHLT

-758 RSYSLYLR
+758 RSYSIFLR

-774 SATARVNALYMCRE
+774 SVTARVNALYMCRE
-788 SVLRRVLGYGCD
+788 SVLCRVLGYGYE

-810 SYCYYYDENS
+810 SYCSYYDDNAGG
-820 NTKDYALTAAQAE
+820 KDYALTAAQAG

-840 QDVQDSDNGGSD
+840 QDVQDSDNGSSD
-852 IFAVQEYQYD
+852 IFAVQEYQYTS
-862 PPISFWLELYFEST
+862 SFSLELYFEST
-876 NEKGRSEVYTLSPHV
+876 NEKGRPEVYTLSPHV

-909 KSNTVTPPSDDGIH
+909 NSNTVTPPSDDGIH
-923 TLPATEDVSTTE
+923 TLPATEDVSTEE

>member
-1 MIEVRGLKKTF
+1 
-12 DGFAALDGADLSVP
+12 
-26 RGAVY
+26 
-31 GLVGPNGAGKTTLLR
+31 
-46 HLTGVYHQDSGS
+46 
-58 VTFDGQPVWE
+58 
-68 NVDVKARIASIPDD
+68 
-82 WFYFM
+82 
-87 QAGLRDM
+87 
-94 MRFYRGLYPKFDQE
+94 
-108 RFEKLREVFA
+108 
-118 LDEKRPLRR
+118 
-127 MSKGQQKQAAF
+127 MS
-138 WLALCTMPDYLI
+138 
-150 LDEPVDGLDP
+150 
-160 VMRRQVWSLILQDV
+160 
-174 AERGTTVL
+174 
-182 VSSHN
+182 
-187 LRELEDVC
+187 
-195 DHVGVMSRGKLL
+195 
-207 LEHSRANC
+207 
-215 RTIPSSSSSPSRARS
+215 
-230 CPPCRRRSR
+230 
-239 CCTTRRPGAS
+239 
-249 TRSSAAAAQR
+249 
-259 NWNSSSPRC
+259 
-268 TRSLSTRCR
+268 
-277 CHLKK
+277 
-282 FSSMNW
+282 W

-330 LFSELSAYQGG
+330 LFSELSAYQLG
-341 YSAADASYLLL
+341 YSAADASRLLL

-367 LFFAMLAFSHLTQS
+367 LFFAMLSFSHLTQS
-381 RATNG
+381 RVTNG

-429 SFWSVTG
+429 SFWSVTA

-449 YSFAV
+449 YSFAA
-454 LCMMMTGQI
+454 LCMVMTGQI

-486 FAGNFLYGYSGH
+486 FAGNFLYGYSGQ
-498 TDVALGFLSPPLY
+498 TDVALDFLSPPLY
-511 MYPEVDIASIET
+511 MYFKVGIASIET
-523 CESDSYYVTAYALE
+523 CESDSYYVTAYALV
-537 HRSFMILAA
+537 RGSLMILAA

-617 TILCMA
+617 TILCMV

-635 LIKKS
+635 LIRKS

-653 VALALVLLGVAM
+653 VSLALVLLGVAM

-714 KNRNEQAR
+714 KNRNEQTR
-722 IADAW
+722 IAEAW
-727 DADTLSQSDHDDIEP
+727 DADTLPTSQSDYDDMEP

-758 RSYSLYLR
+758 RSYWVYLR
-766 RSDLTVPS
+766 RGDLTVPS

-788 SVLRRVLGYGCD
+788 SVLCRVLGYGYE

-810 SYCYYYDENS
+810 SYCYYYDDNS
-820 NTKDYALTAAQAE
+820 GGKDYALTAAQAE

-840 QDVQDSDNGGSD
+840 QDVQDSDNGSSD
-852 IFAVQEYQYD
+852 IFAVQEHLYD
-862 PPISFWLELYFEST
+862 SPIHFSPELYFEST
-876 NEKGRSEVYTLSPHV
+876 NEKGRPEVYSLGPNV
-891 NGSTPNTLQVLS
+891 NNSTPNTLQVLN

-909 KSNTVTPPSDDGIH
+909 KSNTVTPPSDDGID
-923 TLPATEDVSTTE
+923 TLPATEDVSATE

>member
-1 MIEVRGLKKTF
+1 
-12 DGFAALDGADLSVP
+12 
-26 RGAVY
+26 
-31 GLVGPNGAGKTTLLR
+31 
-46 HLTGVYHQDSGS
+46 
-58 VTFDGQPVWE
+58 
-68 NVDVKARIASIPDD
+68 
-82 WFYFM
+82 
-87 QAGLRDM
+87 
-94 MRFYRGLYPKFDQE
+94 
-108 RFEKLREVFA
+108 
-118 LDEKRPLRR
+118 
-127 MSKGQQKQAAF
+127 
-138 WLALCTMPDYLI
+138 
-150 LDEPVDGLDP
+150 
-160 VMRRQVWSLILQDV
+160 
-174 AERGTTVL
+174 
-182 VSSHN
+182 
-187 LRELEDVC
+187 
-195 DHVGVMSRGKLL
+195 
-207 LEHSRANC
+207 
-215 RTIPSSSSSPSRARS
+215 
-230 CPPCRRRSR
+230 
-239 CCTTRRPGAS
+239 
-249 TRSSAAAAQR
+249 
-259 NWNSSSPRC
+259 
-268 TRSLSTRCR
+268 
-277 CHLKK
+277 
-282 FSSMNW
+282 
-288 EVRTMRSATS
+288 MRSATS

-325 LVPVM
+325 LVPVA

-341 YSAADASYLLL
+341 YSAADASYLLF
-352 NTGVRGGIFISFFFG
+352 NTGVRGGVFISFFFG

-429 SFWSVTG
+429 SFWSVTA

-511 MYPEVDIASIET
+511 MYTEVDIASIET

-623 AAGLVGYFVAEM
+623 AAGLVGYFAAEM

-640 FRVFRAGAKGAVI
+640 FRVFRTGAKGAAI
-653 VALALVLLGVAM
+653 VSLALVLLGVAM
-665 SFDLTGYEKHV
+665 SFDLTGYEKRV
-676 PDESEIESVYY
+676 PDESEIESVFY

-707 AAHQAIV
+707 AAHRAIV
-714 KNRNEQAR
+714 ENRDALAR
-722 IADAW
+722 AEEVW
-727 DADTLSQSDHDDIEP
+727 DAGIEYGDIEP
-742 FSLRLT
+742 FSLHLT

-758 RSYSLYLR
+758 RSYSIFLR

-774 SATARVNALYMCRE
+774 SVTARVNALYMCRE
-788 SVLRRVLGYGCD
+788 SVLCRVLGYGYE

-810 SYCYYYDENS
+810 SYCSYYDDNAGG
-820 NTKDYALTAAQAE
+820 KDYALTAAQAG

-840 QDVQDSDNGGSD
+840 QDVQDSDNGSSD
-852 IFAVQEYQYD
+852 IFAVQEYQYTS
-862 PPISFWLELYFEST
+862 SFSLELYFEST
-876 NEKGRSEVYTLSPHV
+876 NEKGRPEVYTLSPHV
-891 NGSTPNTLQVLS
+891 NSSTPNTLQVLS

-909 KSNTVTPPSDDGIH
+909 NSNTVTPPSDDGIH
-923 TLPATEDVSTTE
+923 TLPATEDVSTEE

>member
-1 MIEVRGLKKTF
+1 
-12 DGFAALDGADLSVP
+12 
-26 RGAVY
+26 
-31 GLVGPNGAGKTTLLR
+31 
-46 HLTGVYHQDSGS
+46 
-58 VTFDGQPVWE
+58 
-68 NVDVKARIASIPDD
+68 
-82 WFYFM
+82 
-87 QAGLRDM
+87 
-94 MRFYRGLYPKFDQE
+94 
-108 RFEKLREVFA
+108 
-118 LDEKRPLRR
+118 
-127 MSKGQQKQAAF
+127 
-138 WLALCTMPDYLI
+138 
-150 LDEPVDGLDP
+150 
-160 VMRRQVWSLILQDV
+160 
-174 AERGTTVL
+174 
-182 VSSHN
+182 
-187 LRELEDVC
+187 
-195 DHVGVMSRGKLL
+195 
-207 LEHSRANC
+207 
-215 RTIPSSSSSPSRARS
+215 
-230 CPPCRRRSR
+230 
-239 CCTTRRPGAS
+239 
-249 TRSSAAAAQR
+249 
-259 NWNSSSPRC
+259 
-268 TRSLSTRCR
+268 
-277 CHLKK
+277 
-282 FSSMNW
+282 
-288 EVRTMRSATS
+288 MRSATS

-325 LVPVM
+325 LVPVA
-330 LFSELSAYQGG
+330 LFSELSAYQGS
-341 YSAADASYLLL
+341 YSAADASSLLL
-352 NTGVRGGIFISFFFG
+352 NAGVRGGVFISFVFG
-367 LFFAMLAFSHLTQS
+367 LFFAMLSFSHLTQS

-411 TILVTFL
+411 SILVTYL

-449 YSFAV
+449 YSFAA

-511 MYPEVDIASIET
+511 MYTMCTEVAIASIET

-586 VAFCTAVALGQFL
+586 VAFCTAVALGQLL
-599 YYFLFGQ
+599 YFFLFGQ
-606 YRSSGNDSLPG
+606 YRSGGSDSLPG
-617 TILCMA
+617 TILCMV

-640 FRVFRAGAKGAVI
+640 FRVFRAGAKGAAI

-665 SFDLTGYEKHV
+665 SFDLTGYEKRV

-687 TFSGMTNVTTDDAD
+687 TFSGITNVTTDDAD

-727 DADTLSQSDHDDIEP
+727 DADTLSQSDYADIEP

-766 RSDLTVPS
+766 RSELTAPS

-788 SVLRRVLGYGCD
+788 SVLRRVLGYGCE

-840 QDVQDSDNGGSD
+840 QDVQDSDNGSSD
-852 IFAVQEYQYD
+852 IFAVQEYLYD
-862 PPISFWLELYFEST
+862 SPTHFSPELYYEST
-876 NEKGRSEVYTLSPHV
+876 NEKGRPEVYSLGPNV
-891 NGSTPNTLQVLS
+891 NNSTPNTLQVLS

-923 TLPATEDVSTTE
+923 TLPATEDASTEE

>member
-1 MIEVRGLKKTF
+1 
-12 DGFAALDGADLSVP
+12 
-26 RGAVY
+26 
-31 GLVGPNGAGKTTLLR
+31 
-46 HLTGVYHQDSGS
+46 
-58 VTFDGQPVWE
+58 
-68 NVDVKARIASIPDD
+68 
-82 WFYFM
+82 
-87 QAGLRDM
+87 
-94 MRFYRGLYPKFDQE
+94 
-108 RFEKLREVFA
+108 
-118 LDEKRPLRR
+118 
-127 MSKGQQKQAAF
+127 
-138 WLALCTMPDYLI
+138 
-150 LDEPVDGLDP
+150 
-160 VMRRQVWSLILQDV
+160 
-174 AERGTTVL
+174 
-182 VSSHN
+182 
-187 LRELEDVC
+187 
-195 DHVGVMSRGKLL
+195 
-207 LEHSRANC
+207 
-215 RTIPSSSSSPSRARS
+215 
-230 CPPCRRRSR
+230 
-239 CCTTRRPGAS
+239 
-249 TRSSAAAAQR
+249 
-259 NWNSSSPRC
+259 
-268 TRSLSTRCR
+268 
-277 CHLKK
+277 
-282 FSSMNW
+282 
-288 EVRTMRSATS
+288 MRSATS

-449 YSFAV
+449 YSFA
-454 LCMMMTGQI
+454 
-463 LAAPVFYFVGNIL
+463 APVFYFVGNIL

-523 CESDSYYVTAYALE
+523 CESGSYYVTAYALE

-586 VAFCTAVALGQFL
+586 VAFCTAVSLGQFL

-640 FRVFRAGAKGAVI
+640 FRVFRTGAKGAAI

-676 PDESEIESVYY
+676 PDESEIESVFY

-722 IADAW
+722 IADAS
-727 DADTLSQSDHDDIEP
+727 DADTLSHNDHDDIEP

-774 SATARVNALYMCRE
+774 SVTARVNALYMCRE
-788 SVLRRVLGYGCD
+788 SVLRRVLGYGYE

-820 NTKDYALTAAQAE
+820 GAKDYALTAAQAE

-852 IFAVQEYQYD
+852 IFAVQEDQYAS
-862 PPISFWLELYFEST
+862 PTSFSLELYFEST
-876 NEKGRSEVYTLSPHV
+876 NEKGRPEVYTLAPNV
-891 NGSTPNTLQVLS
+891 NGSTPNTLQVLN

-909 KSNTVTPPSDDGIH
+909 KPAYYDNAKEEDISD
-923 TLPATEDVSTTE
+923 LPATEEIPTTE

>member
-1 MIEVRGLKKTF
+1 
-12 DGFAALDGADLSVP
+12 
-26 RGAVY
+26 
-31 GLVGPNGAGKTTLLR
+31 
-46 HLTGVYHQDSGS
+46 
-58 VTFDGQPVWE
+58 
-68 NVDVKARIASIPDD
+68 
-82 WFYFM
+82 
-87 QAGLRDM
+87 
-94 MRFYRGLYPKFDQE
+94 
-108 RFEKLREVFA
+108 
-118 LDEKRPLRR
+118 
-127 MSKGQQKQAAF
+127 
-138 WLALCTMPDYLI
+138 
-150 LDEPVDGLDP
+150 
-160 VMRRQVWSLILQDV
+160 
-174 AERGTTVL
+174 
-182 VSSHN
+182 
-187 LRELEDVC
+187 
-195 DHVGVMSRGKLL
+195 
-207 LEHSRANC
+207 
-215 RTIPSSSSSPSRARS
+215 
-230 CPPCRRRSR
+230 
-239 CCTTRRPGAS
+239 
-249 TRSSAAAAQR
+249 
-259 NWNSSSPRC
+259 
-268 TRSLSTRCR
+268 
-277 CHLKK
+277 
-282 FSSMNW
+282 
-288 EVRTMRSATS
+288 MRSATS

-341 YSAADASYLLL
+341 YSAADASGLLL
-352 NTGVRGGIFISFFFG
+352 NTGVRGGVFISFFFG

-411 TILVTFL
+411 TILVTYL

-454 LCMMMTGQI
+454 LCMVMTGQI

-511 MYPEVDIASIET
+511 MYTMCTEVAIASIET

-537 HRSFMILAA
+537 RGSLMILAA

-653 VALALVLLGVAM
+653 VSLALVLLGVVM
-665 SFDLTGYEKHV
+665 SFDLTGYEKRV
-676 PDESEIESVYY
+676 PDESEIESAFY

-788 SVLRRVLGYGCD
+788 SVLRRVLGYGCER
-800 HLGDTPRFLD
+800 LGDTPRFLD

-862 PPISFWLELYFEST
+862 PPISFWLELYYEST
-876 NEKGRSEVYTLSPHV
+876 NEKGRPEVYSLGPNV
-891 NGSTPNTLQVLS
+891 NNSTPNTLQVLN

-909 KSNTVTPPSDDGIH
+909 KPAYYDDVKEEDISD
-923 TLPATEDVSTTE
+923 LPATEEIPTTE

>member
-1 MIEVRGLKKTF
+1 
-12 DGFAALDGADLSVP
+12 
-26 RGAVY
+26 
-31 GLVGPNGAGKTTLLR
+31 
-46 HLTGVYHQDSGS
+46 
-58 VTFDGQPVWE
+58 
-68 NVDVKARIASIPDD
+68 
-82 WFYFM
+82 
-87 QAGLRDM
+87 
-94 MRFYRGLYPKFDQE
+94 
-108 RFEKLREVFA
+108 
-118 LDEKRPLRR
+118 
-127 MSKGQQKQAAF
+127 
-138 WLALCTMPDYLI
+138 
-150 LDEPVDGLDP
+150 
-160 VMRRQVWSLILQDV
+160 
-174 AERGTTVL
+174 
-182 VSSHN
+182 
-187 LRELEDVC
+187 
-195 DHVGVMSRGKLL
+195 
-207 LEHSRANC
+207 
-215 RTIPSSSSSPSRARS
+215 
-230 CPPCRRRSR
+230 
-239 CCTTRRPGAS
+239 
-249 TRSSAAAAQR
+249 
-259 NWNSSSPRC
+259 
-268 TRSLSTRCR
+268 
-277 CHLKK
+277 
-282 FSSMNW
+282 
-288 EVRTMRSATS
+288 MRSATS

-325 LVPVM
+325 LVPVA
-330 LFSELSAYQGG
+330 LFSELSAYQGS
-341 YSAADASYLLL
+341 YSAADASSLLL
-352 NTGVRGGIFISFFFG
+352 NAGVRGGVFISFVFG
-367 LFFAMLAFSHLTQS
+367 LFFAMLSFSHLTQS

-436 AAMGS
+436 ADMGS

-463 LAAPVFYFVGNIL
+463 LAAPVFYLVGNIL

-511 MYPEVDIASIET
+511 MYTEVDIASIET

-623 AAGLVGYFVAEM
+623 AAGLVGYFAAEM

-640 FRVFRAGAKGAVI
+640 FRVFRTGAKGAAI
-653 VALALVLLGVAM
+653 VSLALVLLGVAM
-665 SFDLTGYEKHV
+665 SFDLTGYEKRV

-687 TFSGMTNVTTDDAD
+687 TSSGMTNVTTGDAD

-707 AAHQAIV
+707 AAHRAIV
-714 KNRNEQAR
+714 ENRDALAR
-722 IADAW
+722 AEEVW
-727 DADTLSQSDHDDIEP
+727 DAGIEYGDIEP
-742 FSLRLT
+742 FSLHLT

-758 RSYSLYLR
+758 RSYSIFLR

-774 SATARVNALYMCRE
+774 SVTARVNALYMCRE
-788 SVLRRVLGYGCD
+788 SVLCRVLGYGYE

-810 SYCYYYDENS
+810 SYCSYYDDNAGG
-820 NTKDYALTAAQAE
+820 KDYALTAAQAG

-840 QDVQDSDNGGSD
+840 QDVQDSDNGSSD
-852 IFAVQEYQYD
+852 IFAVQEYQYTS
-862 PPISFWLELYFEST
+862 SFSLELYFEST
-876 NEKGRSEVYTLSPHV
+876 NEKGRPEVYTLSPHV

-909 KSNTVTPPSDDGIH
+909 NSNTVTPPSDDGIH
-923 TLPATEDVSTTE
+923 TLPATEDVSTEE

>member
-1 MIEVRGLKKTF
+1 
-12 DGFAALDGADLSVP
+12 
-26 RGAVY
+26 
-31 GLVGPNGAGKTTLLR
+31 
-46 HLTGVYHQDSGS
+46 
-58 VTFDGQPVWE
+58 
-68 NVDVKARIASIPDD
+68 
-82 WFYFM
+82 
-87 QAGLRDM
+87 
-94 MRFYRGLYPKFDQE
+94 
-108 RFEKLREVFA
+108 
-118 LDEKRPLRR
+118 
-127 MSKGQQKQAAF
+127 
-138 WLALCTMPDYLI
+138 
-150 LDEPVDGLDP
+150 
-160 VMRRQVWSLILQDV
+160 
-174 AERGTTVL
+174 
-182 VSSHN
+182 
-187 LRELEDVC
+187 
-195 DHVGVMSRGKLL
+195 
-207 LEHSRANC
+207 
-215 RTIPSSSSSPSRARS
+215 
-230 CPPCRRRSR
+230 
-239 CCTTRRPGAS
+239 
-249 TRSSAAAAQR
+249 
-259 NWNSSSPRC
+259 
-268 TRSLSTRCR
+268 
-277 CHLKK
+277 
-282 FSSMNW
+282 
-288 EVRTMRSATS
+288 MRSATS

-325 LVPVM
+325 LVPVA

-341 YSAADASYLLL
+341 YSAADASGLLL
-352 NTGVRGGIFISFFFG
+352 NTGVRGGVFISFFFG

-411 TILVTFL
+411 TILVTYL

-454 LCMMMTGQI
+454 LCMVMTGQI

-511 MYPEVDIASIET
+511 MYTMCTEVAIASIET

-537 HRSFMILAA
+537 RGSLMILAA

-617 TILCMA
+617 TILCMV

-635 LIKKS
+635 LIRKS
-640 FRVFRAGAKGAVI
+640 FRVFRAGAKGAAI

-707 AAHQAIV
+707 AAHRAIV

-727 DADTLSQSDHDDIEP
+727 DADTLSQSDYGDIEP
-742 FSLRLT
+742 FHLRLT

-758 RSYSLYLR
+758 RSYYVYLR
-766 RSDLTVPS
+766 RSELTVPS
-774 SATARVNALYMCRE
+774 SVTARVNALYTCRE
-788 SVLRRVLGYGCD
+788 SVLCRVLGYGYE

-810 SYCYYYDENS
+810 SYCYYYDDNS
-820 NTKDYALTAAQAE
+820 GGKDYALTAAQAE

-862 PPISFWLELYFEST
+862 SPIHFSPELYYEST
-876 NEKGRSEVYTLSPHV
+876 NEKGRPEVYTLGPNV
-891 NGSTPNTLQVLS
+891 NNSTPNTLQVLS

-923 TLPATEDVSTTE
+923 TLPATEDASTEE

>member
-1 MIEVRGLKKTF
+1 
-12 DGFAALDGADLSVP
+12 
-26 RGAVY
+26 
-31 GLVGPNGAGKTTLLR
+31 
-46 HLTGVYHQDSGS
+46 
-58 VTFDGQPVWE
+58 
-68 NVDVKARIASIPDD
+68 
-82 WFYFM
+82 
-87 QAGLRDM
+87 
-94 MRFYRGLYPKFDQE
+94 
-108 RFEKLREVFA
+108 
-118 LDEKRPLRR
+118 
-127 MSKGQQKQAAF
+127 
-138 WLALCTMPDYLI
+138 
-150 LDEPVDGLDP
+150 
-160 VMRRQVWSLILQDV
+160 
-174 AERGTTVL
+174 
-182 VSSHN
+182 
-187 LRELEDVC
+187 
-195 DHVGVMSRGKLL
+195 
-207 LEHSRANC
+207 
-215 RTIPSSSSSPSRARS
+215 
-230 CPPCRRRSR
+230 
-239 CCTTRRPGAS
+239 
-249 TRSSAAAAQR
+249 
-259 NWNSSSPRC
+259 
-268 TRSLSTRCR
+268 
-277 CHLKK
+277 
-282 FSSMNW
+282 
-288 EVRTMRSATS
+288 MRSATS

-325 LVPVM
+325 LVPVA
-330 LFSELSAYQGG
+330 LFSALSTYQGG
-341 YSAADASYLLL
+341 YSASDASYLLL
-352 NTGVRGGIFISFFFG
+352 NTGVRGGVFISFVFG

-411 TILVTFL
+411 TILVTYL

-454 LCMMMTGQI
+454 LCMVMTGQI

-511 MYPEVDIASIET
+511 MYTMCTEVAIASIET

-537 HRSFMILAA
+537 RGSLMILAA

-617 TILCMA
+617 TILCMV

-635 LIKKS
+635 LIRKS
-640 FRVFRAGAKGAVI
+640 FRVFRAGAKGAAI

-687 TFSGMTNVTTDDAD
+687 TFSGMTSVTTDDAD

-727 DADTLSQSDHDDIEP
+727 DADTLSQSDYADIEP

-766 RSDLTVPS
+766 RSDLTAPS
-774 SATARVNALYMCRE
+774 SVTARVNALYTCRE
-788 SVLRRVLGYGCD
+788 SVLCRVLGYGYE

-810 SYCYYYDENS
+810 SYCYYYDDNS
-820 NTKDYALTAAQAE
+820 GGKDYALTAAQAE

-852 IFAVQEYQYD
+852 IFAVQEYPYD
-862 PPISFWLELYFEST
+862 SPTHFSPELYYEST
-876 NEKGRSEVYTLSPHV
+876 NEKGRPEVYSLGPNV
-891 NGSTPNTLQVLS
+891 NNSTPNTLQVLS

-923 TLPATEDVSTTE
+923 TLPATEDVSTEE

>member
-1 MIEVRGLKKTF
+1 
-12 DGFAALDGADLSVP
+12 
-26 RGAVY
+26 
-31 GLVGPNGAGKTTLLR
+31 
-46 HLTGVYHQDSGS
+46 
-58 VTFDGQPVWE
+58 
-68 NVDVKARIASIPDD
+68 
-82 WFYFM
+82 
-87 QAGLRDM
+87 
-94 MRFYRGLYPKFDQE
+94 
-108 RFEKLREVFA
+108 
-118 LDEKRPLRR
+118 
-127 MSKGQQKQAAF
+127 
-138 WLALCTMPDYLI
+138 
-150 LDEPVDGLDP
+150 
-160 VMRRQVWSLILQDV
+160 
-174 AERGTTVL
+174 
-182 VSSHN
+182 
-187 LRELEDVC
+187 
-195 DHVGVMSRGKLL
+195 
-207 LEHSRANC
+207 
-215 RTIPSSSSSPSRARS
+215 
-230 CPPCRRRSR
+230 
-239 CCTTRRPGAS
+239 
-249 TRSSAAAAQR
+249 
-259 NWNSSSPRC
+259 
-268 TRSLSTRCR
+268 
-277 CHLKK
+277 
-282 FSSMNW
+282 
-288 EVRTMRSATS
+288 MRSATS

-330 LFSELSAYQGG
+330 LFSELSAYQLG
-341 YSAADASYLLL
+341 YSAADASRLLL
-352 NTGVRGGIFISFFFG
+352 NTGVRGGIFISFVFG

-429 SFWSVTG
+429 SFWSVTA

-449 YSFAV
+449 YSFAA
-454 LCMMMTGQI
+454 LCMVMTGQI

-486 FAGNFLYGYSGH
+486 FAGNFLYGYSGQ

-511 MYPEVDIASIET
+511 MYTMCTEVAIASIET

-537 HRSFMILAA
+537 HRSLMILAA

-606 YRSSGNDSLPG
+606 YRSGGSDSLPG
-617 TILCMA
+617 TILCMV

-640 FRVFRAGAKGAVI
+640 FRVFRAGAKGAAI

-727 DADTLSQSDHDDIEP
+727 DADTLSQSDYDDIEP

-766 RSDLTVPS
+766 RSELTVPS
-774 SATARVNALYMCRE
+774 SVTARVNALYMCRE
-788 SVLRRVLGYGCD
+788 SVLCRVLGYGYE

-820 NTKDYALTAAQAE
+820 NTKDYALTAAQAG

-840 QDVQDSDNGGSD
+840 QDVQDSDNGSSD
-852 IFAVQEYQYD
+852 IFAVQEHLYD
-862 PPISFWLELYFEST
+862 SPIFFWLELYFEST
-876 NEKGRSEVYTLSPHV
+876 NEKGRPEVYSLGPNV
-891 NGSTPNTLQVLS
+891 NNSTPNTLQVLN

-909 KSNTVTPPSDDGIH
+909 SPAYYDNAKEEDISD
-923 TLPATEDVSTTE
+923 LPAAEENTSTTE

>member
-1 MIEVRGLKKTF
+1 
-12 DGFAALDGADLSVP
+12 
-26 RGAVY
+26 
-31 GLVGPNGAGKTTLLR
+31 
-46 HLTGVYHQDSGS
+46 
-58 VTFDGQPVWE
+58 
-68 NVDVKARIASIPDD
+68 
-82 WFYFM
+82 M
-87 QAGLRDM
+87 Q
-94 MRFYRGLYPKFDQE
+94 
-108 RFEKLREVFA
+108 
-118 LDEKRPLRR
+118 
-127 MSKGQQKQAAF
+127 
-138 WLALCTMPDYLI
+138 
-150 LDEPVDGLDP
+150 
-160 VMRRQVWSLILQDV
+160 
-174 AERGTTVL
+174 
-182 VSSHN
+182 
-187 LRELEDVC
+187 
-195 DHVGVMSRGKLL
+195 
-207 LEHSRANC
+207 
-215 RTIPSSSSSPSRARS
+215 
-230 CPPCRRRSR
+230 
-239 CCTTRRPGAS
+239 
-249 TRSSAAAAQR
+249 
-259 NWNSSSPRC
+259 
-268 TRSLSTRCR
+268 
-277 CHLKK
+277 
-282 FSSMNW
+282 
-288 EVRTMRSATS
+288 SATS

-313 PLWLGYTALWLF
+313 PLWIGYTALWLF

-352 NTGVRGGIFISFFFG
+352 NTGVRGGVFISFFFG

-386 FHALPVRRETI
+386 FHALPVRREII

-449 YSFAV
+449 YSFAA

-476 VPGMEYLLRN
+476 VPGMEYLLRD
-486 FAGNFLYGYSGH
+486 FAGNFLFGYSGH
-498 TDVALGFLSPPLY
+498 TGITLDFLSPPIY
-511 MYPEVDIASIET
+511 MYTEVDIASIET
-523 CESDSYYVTAYALE
+523 CENGSYYVTAYALDR
-537 HRSFMILAA
+537 RSLMILAA

-586 VAFCTAVALGQFL
+586 VAFCTAVSLGQFL

-653 VALALVLLGVAM
+653 VSLALVLLGVVM
-665 SFDLTGYEKHV
+665 SFDLTGYEKRV
-676 PDESEIESVYY
+676 PDESEIKSAFY
-687 TFSGMTNVTTDDAD
+687 TFSGMTDVTTDDAD

-714 KNRNEQAR
+714 KNRNEQVR
-722 IADAW
+722 IADAS
-727 DADTLSQSDHDDIEP
+727 DADTLSLSDYDDIEP
-742 FSLRLT
+742 FHLRLT

-758 RSYSLYLR
+758 RSYYVYLR
-766 RSDLTVPS
+766 RSDLTAPS
-774 SATARVNALYMCRE
+774 SVTARVNALYMCRE
-788 SVLRRVLGYGCD
+788 SVLRRVLGYGYE
-800 HLGDTPRFLD
+800 HLGDAPRFLD

-820 NTKDYALTAAQAE
+820 GTKDYALTAAQAG

-840 QDVQDSDNGGSD
+840 QDVQDSDNGSSD

-862 PPISFWLELYFEST
+862 SPTHFSPELYFEST
-876 NEKGRSEVYTLSPHV
+876 NEKGRPEVYTLGPNV
-891 NGSTPNTLQVLS
+891 NNSTPNTLQVLN

-909 KSNTVTPPSDDGIH
+909 KPAYYDDVKEEDISD
-923 TLPATEDVSTTE
+923 LPATEEIPTTE

>member
-1 MIEVRGLKKTF
+1 
-12 DGFAALDGADLSVP
+12 
-26 RGAVY
+26 
-31 GLVGPNGAGKTTLLR
+31 
-46 HLTGVYHQDSGS
+46 
-58 VTFDGQPVWE
+58 
-68 NVDVKARIASIPDD
+68 
-82 WFYFM
+82 
-87 QAGLRDM
+87 
-94 MRFYRGLYPKFDQE
+94 
-108 RFEKLREVFA
+108 
-118 LDEKRPLRR
+118 
-127 MSKGQQKQAAF
+127 
-138 WLALCTMPDYLI
+138 
-150 LDEPVDGLDP
+150 
-160 VMRRQVWSLILQDV
+160 
-174 AERGTTVL
+174 
-182 VSSHN
+182 
-187 LRELEDVC
+187 
-195 DHVGVMSRGKLL
+195 
-207 LEHSRANC
+207 
-215 RTIPSSSSSPSRARS
+215 
-230 CPPCRRRSR
+230 
-239 CCTTRRPGAS
+239 
-249 TRSSAAAAQR
+249 
-259 NWNSSSPRC
+259 
-268 TRSLSTRCR
+268 
-277 CHLKK
+277 
-282 FSSMNW
+282 
-288 EVRTMRSATS
+288 MRSATS

-325 LVPVM
+325 LVPVA
-330 LFSELSAYQGG
+330 LFSALSAYPGS
-341 YSAADASYLLL
+341 YSAADASSLLL
-352 NTGVRGGIFISFFFG
+352 NTGVRGGVFISFVFG

-449 YSFAV
+449 YSFAA
-454 LCMMMTGQI
+454 LCMMMTGQ
-463 LAAPVFYFVGNIL
+463 
-476 VPGMEYLLRN
+476 
-486 FAGNFLYGYSGH
+486 
-498 TDVALGFLSPPLY
+498 
-511 MYPEVDIASIET
+511 
-523 CESDSYYVTAYALE
+523 
-537 HRSFMILAA
+537 ILAA

-606 YRSSGNDSLPG
+606 YRSGGSDSLPG
-617 TILCMA
+617 TILCMV

-653 VALALVLLGVAM
+653 VSLALVLLGVAM

-676 PDESEIESVYY
+676 PDESEIESAFY

-714 KNRNEQAR
+714 KNRNEQTR

-766 RSDLTVPS
+766 RSDLTAPS
-774 SATARVNALYMCRE
+774 SVTARVNALYTCRE
-788 SVLRRVLGYGCD
+788 SVLCRVLGYGYE

-810 SYCYYYDENS
+810 SYCYYYDDNS
-820 NTKDYALTAAQAE
+820 GGKDYALTAAQAE

-852 IFAVQEYQYD
+852 IFAVQEYLYD
-862 PPISFWLELYFEST
+862 SPTHFSPELYYEST
-876 NEKGRSEVYTLSPHV
+876 NEKGRPEVYSLGPNV
-891 NGSTPNTLQVLS
+891 NNSTPNTLQVLS

-923 TLPATEDVSTTE
+923 TLPATEDVSTEE

>member
-1 MIEVRGLKKTF
+1 
-12 DGFAALDGADLSVP
+12 
-26 RGAVY
+26 
-31 GLVGPNGAGKTTLLR
+31 
-46 HLTGVYHQDSGS
+46 
-58 VTFDGQPVWE
+58 
-68 NVDVKARIASIPDD
+68 
-82 WFYFM
+82 
-87 QAGLRDM
+87 
-94 MRFYRGLYPKFDQE
+94 
-108 RFEKLREVFA
+108 
-118 LDEKRPLRR
+118 
-127 MSKGQQKQAAF
+127 
-138 WLALCTMPDYLI
+138 
-150 LDEPVDGLDP
+150 
-160 VMRRQVWSLILQDV
+160 
-174 AERGTTVL
+174 
-182 VSSHN
+182 
-187 LRELEDVC
+187 
-195 DHVGVMSRGKLL
+195 
-207 LEHSRANC
+207 
-215 RTIPSSSSSPSRARS
+215 
-230 CPPCRRRSR
+230 
-239 CCTTRRPGAS
+239 
-249 TRSSAAAAQR
+249 
-259 NWNSSSPRC
+259 
-268 TRSLSTRCR
+268 
-277 CHLKK
+277 
-282 FSSMNW
+282 
-288 EVRTMRSATS
+288 MRSATS

-330 LFSELSAYQGG
+330 LFSELSAYQLG
-341 YSAADASYLLL
+341 YSAADASRLLL

-367 LFFAMLAFSHLTQS
+367 LFFAMLSFSHLTQS

-429 SFWSVTG
+429 SFWSVTA

-449 YSFAV
+449 YSFAA
-454 LCMMMTGQI
+454 LCMVMTGQ
-463 LAAPVFYFVGNIL
+463 
-476 VPGMEYLLRN
+476 
-486 FAGNFLYGYSGH
+486 
-498 TDVALGFLSPPLY
+498 
-511 MYPEVDIASIET
+511 
-523 CESDSYYVTAYALE
+523 
-537 HRSFMILAA
+537 ILAA

-575 FPWATP
+575 FPWAVP
-581 IFKYG
+581 VFKYG
-586 VAFCTAVALGQFL
+586 VAFCTAVSLGQFL

-653 VALALVLLGVAM
+653 VALALVLLGVTM
-665 SFDLTGYEKHV
+665 SFDLTGYEKRV
-676 PDESEIESVYY
+676 PDESEIESAFY
-687 TFSGMTNVTTDDAD
+687 TFSGMTDVTTDDAD

-714 KNRNEQAR
+714 KNRNEQVR
-722 IADAW
+722 IADAS
-727 DADTLSQSDHDDIEP
+727 DADTLSQSDYDDIEP
-742 FSLRLT
+742 FHLRLT

-766 RSDLTVPS
+766 RSELTVPS
-774 SATARVNALYMCRE
+774 SVTARVNALYMCRE
-788 SVLRRVLGYGCD
+788 SVLRRVLSYGYA

-862 PPISFWLELYFEST
+862 PPISFWLELYFESVD
-876 NEKGRSEVYTLSPHV
+876 EQGRPKVYTLDPNV
-891 NGSTPNTLQVLS
+891 NNSTPNTLQVLN

>member
-1 MIEVRGLKKTF
+1 
-12 DGFAALDGADLSVP
+12 
-26 RGAVY
+26 
-31 GLVGPNGAGKTTLLR
+31 
-46 HLTGVYHQDSGS
+46 
-58 VTFDGQPVWE
+58 
-68 NVDVKARIASIPDD
+68 
-82 WFYFM
+82 
-87 QAGLRDM
+87 
-94 MRFYRGLYPKFDQE
+94 
-108 RFEKLREVFA
+108 
-118 LDEKRPLRR
+118 
-127 MSKGQQKQAAF
+127 
-138 WLALCTMPDYLI
+138 
-150 LDEPVDGLDP
+150 
-160 VMRRQVWSLILQDV
+160 
-174 AERGTTVL
+174 
-182 VSSHN
+182 
-187 LRELEDVC
+187 
-195 DHVGVMSRGKLL
+195 
-207 LEHSRANC
+207 
-215 RTIPSSSSSPSRARS
+215 
-230 CPPCRRRSR
+230 
-239 CCTTRRPGAS
+239 
-249 TRSSAAAAQR
+249 
-259 NWNSSSPRC
+259 
-268 TRSLSTRCR
+268 
-277 CHLKK
+277 
-282 FSSMNW
+282 
-288 EVRTMRSATS
+288 MRSATS

-330 LFSELSAYQGG
+330 LFSELSAYQLG
-341 YSAADASYLLL
+341 YSAADASRLLL

-367 LFFAMLAFSHLTQS
+367 LFFAMLSFSHLTQS

-449 YSFAV
+449 YSFAA

-463 LAAPVFYFVGNIL
+463 LAAPDFYFVGNIL

-511 MYPEVDIASIET
+511 MYTEVGIASIET

-537 HRSFMILAA
+537 HRSLMILAA

-617 TILCMA
+617 TILCMV

-640 FRVFRAGAKGAVI
+640 FRVFRAGAKGAAI
-653 VALALVLLGVAM
+653 VSLALVLLGVTM

-676 PDESEIESVYY
+676 PDESEIESAFY

-707 AAHQAIV
+707 AAHRAIV
-714 KNRNEQAR
+714 ENRKELAR
-722 IADAW
+722 IAEAW
-727 DADTLSQSDHDDIEP
+727 DADTLPTSQSDYDDMEP

-758 RSYSLYLR
+758 RSYWVYLR
-766 RSDLTVPS
+766 RGDLTVPS

-788 SVLRRVLGYGCD
+788 SVLCRVLGYGYE

-810 SYCYYYDENS
+810 SYCSYYDDNAGG
-820 NTKDYALTAAQAE
+820 KDYALTAAQAE

-840 QDVQDSDNGGSD
+840 QDVQDSDNGSSD
-852 IFAVQEYQYD
+852 IFAVQEYLYD
-862 PPISFWLELYFEST
+862 SPIHFSPELYYEST
-876 NEKGRSEVYTLSPHV
+876 NEKGRPEVYSLGPNV
-891 NGSTPNTLQVLS
+891 NNSTPNTLQVLS

-923 TLPATEDVSTTE
+923 TLPATEDVSATE

>member
-1 MIEVRGLKKTF
+1 
-12 DGFAALDGADLSVP
+12 
-26 RGAVY
+26 
-31 GLVGPNGAGKTTLLR
+31 
-46 HLTGVYHQDSGS
+46 
-58 VTFDGQPVWE
+58 
-68 NVDVKARIASIPDD
+68 
-82 WFYFM
+82 
-87 QAGLRDM
+87 
-94 MRFYRGLYPKFDQE
+94 
-108 RFEKLREVFA
+108 
-118 LDEKRPLRR
+118 
-127 MSKGQQKQAAF
+127 
-138 WLALCTMPDYLI
+138 
-150 LDEPVDGLDP
+150 
-160 VMRRQVWSLILQDV
+160 
-174 AERGTTVL
+174 
-182 VSSHN
+182 
-187 LRELEDVC
+187 
-195 DHVGVMSRGKLL
+195 
-207 LEHSRANC
+207 
-215 RTIPSSSSSPSRARS
+215 
-230 CPPCRRRSR
+230 
-239 CCTTRRPGAS
+239 
-249 TRSSAAAAQR
+249 
-259 NWNSSSPRC
+259 
-268 TRSLSTRCR
+268 
-277 CHLKK
+277 
-282 FSSMNW
+282 
-288 EVRTMRSATS
+288 MRSATS

-330 LFSELSAYQGG
+330 LFSELSAYQLG
-341 YSAADASYLLL
+341 YSAADASRLLL

-367 LFFAMLAFSHLTQS
+367 LFFAMLSFSHLTQS

-429 SFWSVTG
+429 SFWSVTA

-449 YSFAV
+449 YSFAA
-454 LCMMMTGQI
+454 LCMVMTGQ
-463 LAAPVFYFVGNIL
+463 
-476 VPGMEYLLRN
+476 
-486 FAGNFLYGYSGH
+486 
-498 TDVALGFLSPPLY
+498 
-511 MYPEVDIASIET
+511 
-523 CESDSYYVTAYALE
+523 
-537 HRSFMILAA
+537 ILAA

-575 FPWATP
+575 FPWAVP
-581 IFKYG
+581 VFKYG
-586 VAFCTAVALGQFL
+586 VAFCTAVSLGQFL

-606 YRSSGNDSLPG
+606 YRSSGSDSLPG

-623 AAGLVGYFVAEM
+623 AAGLVGYFAAEM

-640 FRVFRAGAKGAVI
+640 FRVFRTGAKGAAI
-653 VALALVLLGVAM
+653 VSLALVLLGVTM
-665 SFDLTGYEKHV
+665 SFDLTGYEKRV
-676 PDESEIESVYY
+676 PDESEIESAFY
-687 TFSGMTNVTTDDAD
+687 TFSGMTDVTTDDAD

-714 KNRNEQAR
+714 KNRNEQVR
-722 IADAW
+722 IADAS
-727 DADTLSQSDHDDIEP
+727 DADTLSQNDHDDIEP
-742 FSLRLT
+742 FHLRLT

-774 SATARVNALYMCRE
+774 SVTARVNALYMCRE
-788 SVLRRVLGYGCD
+788 SVLCRVLGYGYGYE

-862 PPISFWLELYFEST
+862 PPSFWLELYFEST
-876 NEKGRSEVYTLSPHV
+876 NEKGRPEVYTLSPHV

-909 KSNTVTPPSDDGIH
+909 KSNIVTPPSDDGIH
-923 TLPATEDVSTTE
+923 TLPATEDVSTEE

>member
-1 MIEVRGLKKTF
+1 
-12 DGFAALDGADLSVP
+12 
-26 RGAVY
+26 
-31 GLVGPNGAGKTTLLR
+31 
-46 HLTGVYHQDSGS
+46 
-58 VTFDGQPVWE
+58 
-68 NVDVKARIASIPDD
+68 
-82 WFYFM
+82 
-87 QAGLRDM
+87 
-94 MRFYRGLYPKFDQE
+94 
-108 RFEKLREVFA
+108 
-118 LDEKRPLRR
+118 
-127 MSKGQQKQAAF
+127 
-138 WLALCTMPDYLI
+138 
-150 LDEPVDGLDP
+150 
-160 VMRRQVWSLILQDV
+160 
-174 AERGTTVL
+174 
-182 VSSHN
+182 
-187 LRELEDVC
+187 
-195 DHVGVMSRGKLL
+195 
-207 LEHSRANC
+207 
-215 RTIPSSSSSPSRARS
+215 
-230 CPPCRRRSR
+230 
-239 CCTTRRPGAS
+239 
-249 TRSSAAAAQR
+249 
-259 NWNSSSPRC
+259 
-268 TRSLSTRCR
+268 
-277 CHLKK
+277 
-282 FSSMNW
+282 
-288 EVRTMRSATS
+288 MRSATS

-325 LVPVM
+325 LVPVA
-330 LFSELSAYQGG
+330 LFSELSAYQGS
-341 YSAADASYLLL
+341 YSAADASSLLL
-352 NTGVRGGIFISFFFG
+352 NAGVHGGVFISFVFG
-367 LFFAMLAFSHLTQS
+367 LFFAMLSFSHLTQS

-429 SFWSVTG
+429 SFWSVTA

-449 YSFAV
+449 YSFAA

-511 MYPEVDIASIET
+511 MYLRVHIASIET
-523 CESDSYYVTAYALE
+523 YKDDSYYVTAYALE

-617 TILCMA
+617 TILCMV
-623 AAGLVGYFVAEM
+623 AAGLVVYFVAEM

-640 FRVFRAGAKGAVI
+640 FRVFRAGAKGAAI
-653 VALALVLLGVAM
+653 VSLALVLLGVTM

-676 PDESEIESVYY
+676 PDESEIESAFY

-707 AAHQAIV
+707 AAHRAIV
-714 KNRNEQAR
+714 ENRKELAR
-722 IADAW
+722 IAEAW
-727 DADTLSQSDHDDIEP
+727 DADTLPTSQSDYDDMEP

-758 RSYSLYLR
+758 RSYFVYLR

-774 SATARVNALYMCRE
+774 SATARVNALYTCRE
-788 SVLRRVLGYGCD
+788 SVLCRVLGYGYEL
-800 HLGDTPRFLD
+800 LGDTPRFLD
-810 SYCYYYDENS
+810 SYCYYYDDNAGG
-820 NTKDYALTAAQAE
+820 KDYALTAAQAE

-840 QDVQDSDNGGSD
+840 QDVQDSDNGSSD
-852 IFAVQEYQYD
+852 IFAVQEYLYD
-862 PPISFWLELYFEST
+862 SPIHFSPELYYEST
-876 NEKGRSEVYTLSPHV
+876 NEKGRPEVYSLGPNV
-891 NGSTPNTLQVLS
+891 NNSTPNTLQVLK

-923 TLPATEDVSTTE
+923 TLPATEDASTEE

>member
-1 MIEVRGLKKTF
+1 
-12 DGFAALDGADLSVP
+12 
-26 RGAVY
+26 
-31 GLVGPNGAGKTTLLR
+31 
-46 HLTGVYHQDSGS
+46 
-58 VTFDGQPVWE
+58 
-68 NVDVKARIASIPDD
+68 
-82 WFYFM
+82 
-87 QAGLRDM
+87 
-94 MRFYRGLYPKFDQE
+94 
-108 RFEKLREVFA
+108 
-118 LDEKRPLRR
+118 
-127 MSKGQQKQAAF
+127 
-138 WLALCTMPDYLI
+138 
-150 LDEPVDGLDP
+150 
-160 VMRRQVWSLILQDV
+160 
-174 AERGTTVL
+174 
-182 VSSHN
+182 
-187 LRELEDVC
+187 
-195 DHVGVMSRGKLL
+195 
-207 LEHSRANC
+207 
-215 RTIPSSSSSPSRARS
+215 
-230 CPPCRRRSR
+230 
-239 CCTTRRPGAS
+239 
-249 TRSSAAAAQR
+249 
-259 NWNSSSPRC
+259 
-268 TRSLSTRCR
+268 
-277 CHLKK
+277 
-282 FSSMNW
+282 
-288 EVRTMRSATS
+288 MRSATS

-325 LVPVM
+325 LVPVA
-330 LFSELSAYQGG
+330 LFSELSAYQGS
-341 YSAADASYLLL
+341 YSAADASSLLL
-352 NTGVRGGIFISFFFG
+352 NAGVHGGVFISFVFG
-367 LFFAMLAFSHLTQS
+367 LFFAMLSFSHLTQS

-386 FHALPVRRETI
+386 FHALPLRRETI

-403 TGLFCQLS
+403 TGLFCQVS
-411 TILVTFL
+411 SILVTFL
-418 LGAAVSAPLHL
+418 LGAAVSVPLHL
-429 SFWSVTG
+429 SFWSVTA

-511 MYPEVDIASIET
+511 MYTMCTEVAIASIET

-537 HRSFMILAA
+537 HRSLMILAA

-606 YRSSGNDSLPG
+606 YRSSGSDSLPG

-640 FRVFRAGAKGAVI
+640 FRVFRAGAKGAAI

-665 SFDLTGYEKHV
+665 SFDLTGYEKRV

-687 TFSGMTNVTTDDAD
+687 TFSGMTHVTTDDAD

-727 DADTLSQSDHDDIEP
+727 DADALSQSDHDDIEP

-766 RSDLTVPS
+766 RSDLTAPS
-774 SATARVNALYMCRE
+774 SVTARVNALYTCRE
-788 SVLRRVLGYGCD
+788 SVLCRVLGYGCE

-810 SYCYYYDENS
+810 SYCYYYDDNS
-820 NTKDYALTAAQAE
+820 GGKDYALTAAQAE

-852 IFAVQEYQYD
+852 IFAVQEHLYD
-862 PPISFWLELYFEST
+862 SSISFSLELYFEST
-876 NEKGRSEVYTLSPHV
+876 NEKGRPEVYTLSPPV
-891 NGSTPNTLQVLS
+891 NGSTPNTLQVLN

-923 TLPATEDVSTTE
+923 TLPATEDVSTEE

>member
-1 MIEVRGLKKTF
+1 
-12 DGFAALDGADLSVP
+12 
-26 RGAVY
+26 
-31 GLVGPNGAGKTTLLR
+31 
-46 HLTGVYHQDSGS
+46 
-58 VTFDGQPVWE
+58 
-68 NVDVKARIASIPDD
+68 
-82 WFYFM
+82 
-87 QAGLRDM
+87 
-94 MRFYRGLYPKFDQE
+94 
-108 RFEKLREVFA
+108 
-118 LDEKRPLRR
+118 
-127 MSKGQQKQAAF
+127 
-138 WLALCTMPDYLI
+138 
-150 LDEPVDGLDP
+150 
-160 VMRRQVWSLILQDV
+160 
-174 AERGTTVL
+174 
-182 VSSHN
+182 
-187 LRELEDVC
+187 
-195 DHVGVMSRGKLL
+195 
-207 LEHSRANC
+207 
-215 RTIPSSSSSPSRARS
+215 
-230 CPPCRRRSR
+230 
-239 CCTTRRPGAS
+239 
-249 TRSSAAAAQR
+249 
-259 NWNSSSPRC
+259 
-268 TRSLSTRCR
+268 
-277 CHLKK
+277 
-282 FSSMNW
+282 
-288 EVRTMRSATS
+288 MRSATS

-449 YSFAV
+449 YSFAA
-454 LCMMMTGQI
+454 LCMMMTGQ
-463 LAAPVFYFVGNIL
+463 
-476 VPGMEYLLRN
+476 
-486 FAGNFLYGYSGH
+486 
-498 TDVALGFLSPPLY
+498 
-511 MYPEVDIASIET
+511 
-523 CESDSYYVTAYALE
+523 
-537 HRSFMILAA
+537 ILAA

-606 YRSSGNDSLPG
+606 YRSGGNDSLPG
-617 TILCMA
+617 MILCMA

-640 FRVFRAGAKGAVI
+640 FRVFRAGAKGAAI

-665 SFDLTGYEKHV
+665 SFDLTGYEKRV

-727 DADTLSQSDHDDIEP
+727 DADTLSQSDHDDIEH

-876 NEKGRSEVYTLSPHV
+876 NEKGRPEVYTLSPHV

-935 SVN
+935 SMN